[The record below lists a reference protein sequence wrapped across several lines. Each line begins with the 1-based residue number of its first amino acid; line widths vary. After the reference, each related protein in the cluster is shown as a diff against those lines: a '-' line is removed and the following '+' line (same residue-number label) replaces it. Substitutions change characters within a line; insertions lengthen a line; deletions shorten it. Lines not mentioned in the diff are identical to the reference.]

1 MKKKKPDLLTIMLY
15 VIIVVAVLYVSAA
28 LGAAMDLSAD
38 DEGVIDFTL
47 LMSQFETVLTTPD
60 TVWAHF
66 TDFSGYSAKI
76 TLIVSFAIG
85 IYALLKYTSRKR
97 LHRKGVEHGSA
108 RWANEKEEKFLAD
121 KPEKIIPTETFT
133 DESGKKHTAKFSTKR
148 ENTFIV
154 TLGKQSQTYRIGAAD
169 NADKIAADFGIPHK
183 TARKICDKVK
193 KCIRKQFETDN
204 NILLTQEVRMSLNT
218 RQHRENL
225 NVLVI
230 GGSGSGKSRFFVKPN
245 LMQLNTSYVVTDPK
259 GELLR
264 SCGKLLSKA
273 GYEIRVFNLI
283 DMAHS
288 NNYNPFQYVYDR
300 DGNVN
305 KSYVLKMV
313 NCLMKNTKQEGS
325 SGGDQFWD
333 DSTKALTLA
342 IAFYLL
348 EKAEQE
354 TKTIKGDFERQKAVY
369 NDMLKGNYA
378 PEDIKLQKEIMED
391 AKKAYEE
398 ADKHAKIDC
407 NFRRVMEVMKMAE
420 ISEQDDTLHSP
431 LDDLMEEH
439 RSNFPN
445 SMAWIYY
452 ADFKKAPAETA
463 KSILISA
470 AVRFA
475 AFELPEVADLT
486 HIDNIHLDT
495 LGDKKTALFVIIPS
509 SDATFNFLAAMM
521 YTQLFDTLYDT
532 ANFKYGGR
540 LPVHVR
546 CLLDEFANIGTIPDF
561 DKLLA
566 TMRSME
572 ISANIIIQNLAQ
584 LKKMYDK
591 SWEIVTGNC
600 DSLLFLGGQEASTL
614 EAISKSLGKET
625 IDVVSQN
632 RTRSHKSPSTSEN
645 NSIMGRELMTPD
657 ELKVMKPN
665 ECVLIVRALYPFF
678 CHKFDIEKHPNYAYL
693 EDSNKKYA
701 YLIDDLHTEKAPDM
715 TENYSEMVTSEDDM
729 HPADKEKPF
738 IDMDFPEDFSDN
750 PDDADDGMEVYEM
763 LNYNIDNEFVSASE
777 KIYGSSEQMDF
788 TDEELPDANDIIS
801 IDMSEHKV
809 FGENDYNAMFDSADI
824 F

>member
-1 MKKKKPDLLTIMLY
+1 MKKKKPDMLTILLY
-15 VIIVVAVLYVSAA
+15 AIIIFAVLYVSAG
-28 LGAAMDLSAD
+28 LGAAMDLSVD
-38 DEGVIDFTL
+38 DEGVLDFNV
-47 LMSQFETVLTTPD
+47 LMTQFETVLTSTD
-60 TVWAHF
+60 TVGAHF
-66 TDFSGYSAKI
+66 TDFSSYSFKI
-76 TLIVSFAIG
+76 TLMVAFALG
-85 IYALLKYTSRKR
+85 IYALMKYTSRKR

-121 KPEKIIPTETFT
+121 RMSAGSKPKRGKDAAQQSLRTATKPEK
-133 DESGKKHTAKFSTKR
+133 K
-148 ENTFIV
+148 
-154 TLGKQSQTYRIGAAD
+154 
-169 NADKIAADFGIPHK
+169 
-183 TARKICDKVK
+183 KVK
-193 KCIRKQFETDN
+193 KSPKSPFETDN

-230 GGSGSGKSRFFVKPN
+230 GGSGSGKSRFYVKPN
-245 LMQLNTSYVVTDPK
+245 IMQLNTSYVVTDPK

-264 SCGKLLSKA
+264 SCGRLLKKA

-283 DMAHS
+283 DMSHS
-288 NNYNPFQYVYDR
+288 NNYNPFNYIYDK
-300 DGNVN
+300 DGNIN
-305 KSYVLKMV
+305 KTYVMKMV
-313 NCLMKNTKQEGS
+313 NCLMKNTKQEGA

-348 EKAEQE
+348 EK
-354 TKTIKGDFERQKAVY
+354 KTDE
-369 NDMLKGNYA
+369 NGNSL
-378 PEDIKLQKEIMED
+378 DR
-391 AKKAYEE
+391 
-398 ADKHAKIDC
+398 
-407 NFRRVMEVMKMAE
+407 NFSTVMKMMRLAE
-420 ISEQDDTLHSP
+420 ISEQDENHRSP
-431 LDDLMEEH
+431 LDEMMDELRGENPH
-439 RSNFPN
+439 
-445 SMAWIYY
+445 SMAVSFY

-475 AFELPEVADLT
+475 AFNLPEVADLT
-486 HIDNIHLDT
+486 HTDNIHLDT
-495 LGDKKTALFVIIPS
+495 LGDRKTALFIIIPS

-546 CLLDEFANIGTIPDF
+546 CLLDEFANVGTIPDF

-591 SWEIVTGNC
+591 SWEILTGNC

-645 NSIMGRELMTPD
+645 NSILGRELMTTD

-678 CHKFDIEKHPNYAYL
+678 CHKFDIEKHQNYKYL
-693 EDSNKKYA
+693 EDSNKNYA
-701 YLIDDLHTEKAPDM
+701 YLIDDLHTEKAPDI
-715 TENYSEMVTSEDDM
+715 TEIYSETVEPKTVAQPVDDEKDISDIDVPDEEDNMTNLDEEF
-729 HPADKEKPF
+729 DTKEIAAALKQHEEQTAGEEMF
-738 IDMDFPEDFSDN
+738 NENEELDFSDEAVPEN
-750 PDDADDGMEVYEM
+750 IMPMDLSIPKVIGEADF
-763 LNYNIDNEFVSASE
+763 NEIV
-777 KIYGSSEQMDF
+777 
-788 TDEELPDANDIIS
+788 
-801 IDMSEHKV
+801 
-809 FGENDYNAMFDSADI
+809 DST

>member
-1 MKKKKPDLLTIMLY
+1 MKKKKPDMLTILLY
-15 VIIVVAVLYVSAA
+15 VIIVFAVLYVSAG
-28 LGAAMDLSAD
+28 LGAAMDLSVD
-38 DEGVIDFTL
+38 DEGVLDFNV
-47 LMSQFETVLTTPD
+47 LMTQFETVLTSTD
-60 TVWAHF
+60 TVGAHF
-66 TDFSGYSAKI
+66 TDFSSYSFKI
-76 TLIVSFAIG
+76 TLMVGFALG
-85 IYALLKYTSRKR
+85 IYALMKYTSRKR

-121 KPEKIIPTETFT
+121 RMSAGSKPKRGKDAAQQSLRTATKPEK
-133 DESGKKHTAKFSTKR
+133 K
-148 ENTFIV
+148 
-154 TLGKQSQTYRIGAAD
+154 
-169 NADKIAADFGIPHK
+169 
-183 TARKICDKVK
+183 KVK
-193 KCIRKQFETDN
+193 KSPKSPFETDN

-230 GGSGSGKSRFFVKPN
+230 GGSGSGKSRFYVKPN
-245 LMQLNTSYVVTDPK
+245 IMQSNTSYVVTDPK

-264 SCGKLLSKA
+264 SCGRLLKKA

-283 DMAHS
+283 DMSHS
-288 NNYNPFQYVYDR
+288 NNYNPFNYIYDK
-300 DGNVN
+300 DGNIS
-305 KSYVLKMV
+305 KTYVMKMV
-313 NCLMKNTKQEGS
+313 NCLMKNTKQEGA

-348 EKAEQE
+348 EK
-354 TKTIKGDFERQKAVY
+354 KTDE
-369 NDMLKGNYA
+369 NGNSL
-378 PEDIKLQKEIMED
+378 DR
-391 AKKAYEE
+391 
-398 ADKHAKIDC
+398 
-407 NFRRVMEVMKMAE
+407 NFSTVMKMMRLAE
-420 ISEQDDTLHSP
+420 ISEQDENHRSP
-431 LDDLMEEH
+431 LDEMMDELRTENPH
-439 RSNFPN
+439 
-445 SMAWIYY
+445 SMAVSFY

-475 AFELPEVADLT
+475 AFNLPEVADLT
-486 HIDNIHLDT
+486 HTDNIHLDT
-495 LGDKKTALFVIIPS
+495 LGDRKTALFIIIPS

-546 CLLDEFANIGTIPDF
+546 CLLDEFANVGTIPDF

-591 SWEIVTGNC
+591 SWEILTGNC

-645 NSIMGRELMTPD
+645 NSILGRELMTTD

-678 CHKFDIEKHPNYAYL
+678 CHKFDIEKHQNYKYL
-693 EDSNKKYA
+693 EDSNKNYA
-701 YLIDDLHTEKAPDM
+701 YLIDDLHTEKAPDI
-715 TENYSEMVTSEDDM
+715 TEIYSETVEPKLVAQ
-729 HPADKEKPF
+729 PADDEKDISDIDVPDEEDNMTNLDEEFDTKEIAAALKQHEEQTAGEEMF
-738 IDMDFPEDFSDN
+738 NENEELDFSDEAVPEN
-750 PDDADDGMEVYEM
+750 IMPMDLSIPKVIGEADF
-763 LNYNIDNEFVSASE
+763 NEIV
-777 KIYGSSEQMDF
+777 
-788 TDEELPDANDIIS
+788 
-801 IDMSEHKV
+801 
-809 FGENDYNAMFDSADI
+809 DST

>member
-1 MKKKKPDLLTIMLY
+1 MLTILLY
-15 VIIVVAVLYVSAA
+15 AIIVFAVLYVSAG
-28 LGAAMDLSAD
+28 LGAAMDLSVD
-38 DEGVIDFTL
+38 DEGVLDFNV
-47 LMSQFETVLTTPD
+47 LMTQFETVLTSTD
-60 TVWAHF
+60 TVGAHF
-66 TDFSGYSAKI
+66 TDFSSYSFKI
-76 TLIVSFAIG
+76 TLMVAFALG
-85 IYALLKYTSRKR
+85 IYALMKYTSRKR

-121 KPEKIIPTETFT
+121 KPEK
-133 DESGKKHTAKFSTKR
+133 KK
-148 ENTFIV
+148 
-154 TLGKQSQTYRIGAAD
+154 GKQPILEKPKS
-169 NADKIAADFGIPHK
+169 P
-183 TARKICDKVK
+183 
-193 KCIRKQFETDN
+193 FETDN

-230 GGSGSGKSRFFVKPN
+230 GGSGSGKSRFYVKPN
-245 LMQLNTSYVVTDPK
+245 IMQLNTSYVVTDPK

-264 SCGKLLSKA
+264 SCGRLLKKA

-283 DMAHS
+283 DMSHS
-288 NNYNPFQYVYDR
+288 NNYNPFNYIYDKDVNINKTYVM
-300 DGNVN
+300 
-305 KSYVLKMV
+305 KMV
-313 NCLMKNTKQEGS
+313 NCLMKNTKQKGA

-348 EKAEQE
+348 EK
-354 TKTIKGDFERQKAVY
+354 
-369 NDMLKGNYA
+369 
-378 PEDIKLQKEIMED
+378 ED
-391 AKKAYEE
+391 AKTDLCAVCPKRGKDA
-398 ADKHAKIDC
+398 AQQRQTRAKDVNGNSLDR
-407 NFRRVMEVMKMAE
+407 NFSTVMKMMRLAE
-420 ISEQDDTLHSP
+420 ISEQDENHRSP
-431 LDDLMEEH
+431 LDEMMDELRNENPH
-439 RSNFPN
+439 
-445 SMAWIYY
+445 SMAVSFY

-475 AFELPEVADLT
+475 AFNLPEVADLT
-486 HIDNIHLDT
+486 HTDNIHLDT
-495 LGDKKTALFVIIPS
+495 LGDRKTALFIIIPS

-546 CLLDEFANIGTIPDF
+546 CLLDEFANVGTIPDF

-572 ISANIIIQNLAQ
+572 ISANIIIQNLTQ

-591 SWEIVTGNC
+591 SWEILTGNC

-645 NSIMGRELMTPD
+645 NSILGRELMTTD

-678 CHKFDIEKHPNYAYL
+678 CHKFDIEKHQNYKYL
-693 EDSNKKYA
+693 EDSNKNYA

-715 TENYSEMVTSEDDM
+715 TEIYSETVEPKSAAQPIDDEKDISDIDVPDEEDNMTNLDEEFDTNEIAAALKQ
-729 HPADKEKPF
+729 HEEQTAGE
-738 IDMDFPEDFSDN
+738 
-750 PDDADDGMEVYEM
+750 EM
-763 LNYNIDNEFVSASE
+763 FNENE
-777 KIYGSSEQMDF
+777 ELDF
-788 TDEELPDANDIIS
+788 TDDEAVPENLMPMDLS
-801 IDMSEHKV
+801 TPKV
-809 FGENDYNAMFDSADI
+809 IGEADFNEIVDST

>member
-1 MKKKKPDLLTIMLY
+1 MKKKKPDMLTILLY
-15 VIIVVAVLYVSAA
+15 AIIVFAVLYVSAG
-28 LGAAMDLSAD
+28 LGAAMDLSVD
-38 DEGVIDFTL
+38 DEGVLDFNV
-47 LMSQFETVLTTPD
+47 LMTQFETVLTSTD
-60 TVWAHF
+60 TVGAHF
-66 TDFSGYSAKI
+66 TDFSSYSFKI
-76 TLIVSFAIG
+76 TLMVAFALG
-85 IYALLKYTSRKR
+85 IYALMKYTSRKR

-121 KPEKIIPTETFT
+121 KIEKKKGGKSAKTEKPK
-133 DESGKKHTAKFSTKR
+133 S
-148 ENTFIV
+148 
-154 TLGKQSQTYRIGAAD
+154 
-169 NADKIAADFGIPHK
+169 P
-183 TARKICDKVK
+183 
-193 KCIRKQFETDN
+193 FETDN

-230 GGSGSGKSRFFVKPN
+230 GGSGSGKSRFYVKPN
-245 LMQLNTSYVVTDPK
+245 IMQLNTSYVVTDPK

-264 SCGKLLSKA
+264 SCGRLLKKA

-283 DMAHS
+283 DMSHS
-288 NNYNPFQYVYDR
+288 NNYNPFNYIYDK
-300 DGNVN
+300 DGNIN
-305 KSYVLKMV
+305 KTYVMKMV
-313 NCLMKNTKQEGS
+313 NCLMKNTKQEGA

-348 EKAEQE
+348 EK
-354 TKTIKGDFERQKAVY
+354 KTDE
-369 NDMLKGNYA
+369 NGNSL
-378 PEDIKLQKEIMED
+378 DR
-391 AKKAYEE
+391 
-398 ADKHAKIDC
+398 
-407 NFRRVMEVMKMAE
+407 NFSTVMKMMRLAE
-420 ISEQDDTLHSP
+420 ISEQDENHRSP
-431 LDDLMEEH
+431 LDDMMDELRTENPH
-439 RSNFPN
+439 
-445 SMAWIYY
+445 SMAVSFY

-475 AFELPEVADLT
+475 AFNLPEVADLT
-486 HIDNIHLDT
+486 HTDNIHLDT
-495 LGDKKTALFVIIPS
+495 LGDRKTALFIIIPS

-546 CLLDEFANIGTIPDF
+546 CLLDEFANVGTIPDF

-591 SWEIVTGNC
+591 SWEILTGNC

-645 NSIMGRELMTPD
+645 NSILGRELMTTD

-678 CHKFDIEKHPNYAYL
+678 CHKFDIEKHQNYKYL
-693 EDSNKKYA
+693 EDSNKNYA

-715 TENYSEMVTSEDDM
+715 TEIYSETVEPKLVAQ
-729 HPADKEKPF
+729 PADDEKDISDIDVPDEEDNMTNLDEEFDTKEIAAALKQH
-738 IDMDFPEDFSDN
+738 EEQT
-750 PDDADDGMEVYEM
+750 AGEEM
-763 LNYNIDNEFVSASE
+763 FNENE
-777 KIYGSSEQMDF
+777 ELDF
-788 TDEELPDANDIIS
+788 TDDEAVPENLMPMDLS
-801 IDMSEHKV
+801 TPKV
-809 FGENDYNAMFDSADI
+809 IGEADFREIVDSP

>member
-1 MKKKKPDLLTIMLY
+1 
-15 VIIVVAVLYVSAA
+15 
-28 LGAAMDLSAD
+28 
-38 DEGVIDFTL
+38 
-47 LMSQFETVLTTPD
+47 
-60 TVWAHF
+60 
-66 TDFSGYSAKI
+66 
-76 TLIVSFAIG
+76 
-85 IYALLKYTSRKR
+85 
-97 LHRKGVEHGSA
+97 
-108 RWANEKEEKFLAD
+108 
-121 KPEKIIPTETFT
+121 
-133 DESGKKHTAKFSTKR
+133 
-148 ENTFIV
+148 
-154 TLGKQSQTYRIGAAD
+154 
-169 NADKIAADFGIPHK
+169 
-183 TARKICDKVK
+183 
-193 KCIRKQFETDN
+193 
-204 NILLTQEVRMSLNT
+204 MSLNT

-230 GGSGSGKSRFFVKPN
+230 GGSGSGKSRFYVKPN
-245 LMQLNTSYVVTDPK
+245 IMQLNTSYVVSDPK

-264 SCGKLLSKA
+264 SCGRLLKKA

-283 DMAHS
+283 DMSHS
-288 NNYNPFQYVYDR
+288 NNYNPFNYIYDK
-300 DGNVN
+300 DGNIN
-305 KSYVLKMV
+305 KTYVMKMV
-313 NCLMKNTKQEGS
+313 NCLMKNTKQEGA

-348 EKAEQE
+348 EK
-354 TKTIKGDFERQKAVY
+354 KTDE
-369 NDMLKGNYA
+369 NGNSL
-378 PEDIKLQKEIMED
+378 DR
-391 AKKAYEE
+391 
-398 ADKHAKIDC
+398 
-407 NFRRVMEVMKMAE
+407 NFSTVMKMMRLAE
-420 ISEQDDTLHSP
+420 ISEQDENHRSP
-431 LDDLMEEH
+431 LDDMMDELRTENPH
-439 RSNFPN
+439 
-445 SMAWIYY
+445 SMAVSFY

-475 AFELPEVADLT
+475 AFNLPEVADLT
-486 HIDNIHLDT
+486 HTDNIHLDT
-495 LGDKKTALFVIIPS
+495 LGDRKTALFIIIPS

-546 CLLDEFANIGTIPDF
+546 CLLDEFANVGTIPDF

-591 SWEIVTGNC
+591 SWEILTGNC

-645 NSIMGRELMTPD
+645 NSILGRELMTTD

-678 CHKFDIEKHPNYAYL
+678 CHKFDIEKHQNYKYL
-693 EDSNKKYA
+693 EDSNKNYA

-715 TENYSEMVTSEDDM
+715 TEIYSETVEPKLVAQPVDDEKDISDIDVPDEEDNMTNLDEEF
-729 HPADKEKPF
+729 DTKEIAAALKQHEEQTAGEEMF
-738 IDMDFPEDFSDN
+738 NENEELDFSDEAVPEN
-750 PDDADDGMEVYEM
+750 IMPMDLSIPKVIGEADF
-763 LNYNIDNEFVSASE
+763 NEIV
-777 KIYGSSEQMDF
+777 
-788 TDEELPDANDIIS
+788 
-801 IDMSEHKV
+801 
-809 FGENDYNAMFDSADI
+809 DST

>member
-1 MKKKKPDLLTIMLY
+1 MFTILLY
-15 VIIVVAVLYVSAA
+15 AIIVFAVLYVSAG
-28 LGAAMDLSAD
+28 LGAAMDLSVD
-38 DEGVIDFTL
+38 DEGVLDFNV
-47 LMSQFETVLTTPD
+47 LMTQFETVLTSTD
-60 TVWAHF
+60 TVGAHF
-66 TDFSGYSAKI
+66 TDFSSYSFKI
-76 TLIVSFAIG
+76 TLMVAFALG
-85 IYALLKYTSRKR
+85 IYALMKYTSRKR

-121 KPEKIIPTETFT
+121 RMSAGSKPKRGKDAAQQSLRTATKPEKKK
-133 DESGKKHTAKFSTKR
+133 GKKPPKS
-148 ENTFIV
+148 
-154 TLGKQSQTYRIGAAD
+154 
-169 NADKIAADFGIPHK
+169 P
-183 TARKICDKVK
+183 
-193 KCIRKQFETDN
+193 FETDN

-230 GGSGSGKSRFFVKPN
+230 GGSGSGKSRFYVKPN
-245 LMQLNTSYVVTDPK
+245 IMQLNTSYVVTDPK

-264 SCGKLLSKA
+264 SCGRLLKKA

-283 DMAHS
+283 DMSHS
-288 NNYNPFQYVYDR
+288 NNYNPFNYIYDK
-300 DGNVN
+300 DGNIN
-305 KSYVLKMV
+305 KTYVMKMV
-313 NCLMKNTKQEGS
+313 NCLMKNTKQEGA

-348 EKAEQE
+348 EK
-354 TKTIKGDFERQKAVY
+354 KTDE
-369 NDMLKGNYA
+369 NGNSL
-378 PEDIKLQKEIMED
+378 DR
-391 AKKAYEE
+391 
-398 ADKHAKIDC
+398 
-407 NFRRVMEVMKMAE
+407 NFSTVMKMMRLAE
-420 ISEQDDTLHSP
+420 ISEQDENHRSP
-431 LDDLMEEH
+431 LDEMMDELRTENPH
-439 RSNFPN
+439 
-445 SMAWIYY
+445 SMAVSFY

-475 AFELPEVADLT
+475 AFNLPEVADLT
-486 HIDNIHLDT
+486 HTDNIHLDT
-495 LGDKKTALFVIIPS
+495 LGDRKTALFIIIPS

-546 CLLDEFANIGTIPDF
+546 CLLDEFANVGTIPDF

-591 SWEIVTGNC
+591 SWEILTGNC

-645 NSIMGRELMTPD
+645 NSILGRELMTTD

-678 CHKFDIEKHPNYAYL
+678 CHKFDIEKHQNYKYL
-693 EDSNKKYA
+693 EDSNKNYA

-715 TENYSEMVTSEDDM
+715 TEIYSETVEPKPAAQPVDDEKDISDIDVPDEEDNMTNLDEEF
-729 HPADKEKPF
+729 DTKEIAAALKQHEEQTAGEEMF
-738 IDMDFPEDFSDN
+738 NENEELDFSDEAVPEN
-750 PDDADDGMEVYEM
+750 LMPMDLSTPKVIGEADFREIV
-763 LNYNIDNEFVSASE
+763 
-777 KIYGSSEQMDF
+777 
-788 TDEELPDANDIIS
+788 
-801 IDMSEHKV
+801 
-809 FGENDYNAMFDSADI
+809 DSP

>member
-1 MKKKKPDLLTIMLY
+1 MSAGSKPKRGKD
-15 VIIVVAVLYVSAA
+15 AA
-28 LGAAMDLSAD
+28 QQSLRTA
-38 DEGVIDFTL
+38 T
-47 LMSQFETVLTTPD
+47 
-60 TVWAHF
+60 
-66 TDFSGYSAKI
+66 
-76 TLIVSFAIG
+76 
-85 IYALLKYTSRKR
+85 
-97 LHRKGVEHGSA
+97 
-108 RWANEKEEKFLAD
+108 
-121 KPEKIIPTETFT
+121 KPEK
-133 DESGKKHTAKFSTKR
+133 K
-148 ENTFIV
+148 
-154 TLGKQSQTYRIGAAD
+154 
-169 NADKIAADFGIPHK
+169 
-183 TARKICDKVK
+183 KVK
-193 KCIRKQFETDN
+193 KSPKSPFETDN

-230 GGSGSGKSRFFVKPN
+230 GGSGSGKSRFYVKPN
-245 LMQLNTSYVVTDPK
+245 IMQLNTSYVVTDPK

-264 SCGKLLSKA
+264 SCGRLLKKA

-283 DMAHS
+283 DMSHS
-288 NNYNPFQYVYDR
+288 NNYNPFNYIYDK
-300 DGNVN
+300 DGNIS
-305 KSYVLKMV
+305 KTYVMKMV
-313 NCLMKNTKQEGS
+313 NCLMKNTKQEGA

-348 EKAEQE
+348 EK
-354 TKTIKGDFERQKAVY
+354 KTDE
-369 NDMLKGNYA
+369 NGNSL
-378 PEDIKLQKEIMED
+378 DR
-391 AKKAYEE
+391 
-398 ADKHAKIDC
+398 
-407 NFRRVMEVMKMAE
+407 NFSTVMKMMRLAE
-420 ISEQDDTLHSP
+420 ISEQDENHRSP
-431 LDDLMEEH
+431 LDEMMDELRTENPH
-439 RSNFPN
+439 
-445 SMAWIYY
+445 SMAVSFY

-475 AFELPEVADLT
+475 AFNLPEVADLT
-486 HIDNIHLDT
+486 HTDNIHLDT
-495 LGDKKTALFVIIPS
+495 LGDRKTALFIIIPS

-546 CLLDEFANIGTIPDF
+546 CLLDEFANVGTIPDF

-591 SWEIVTGNC
+591 SWEILTGNC

-645 NSIMGRELMTPD
+645 NSILGRELMTTD

-678 CHKFDIEKHPNYAYL
+678 CHKFDIEKHQNYKYL
-693 EDSNKKYA
+693 EDSNKNYA

-715 TENYSEMVTSEDDM
+715 TEIYSETVEPKPAAQPVDDEKDISDIDVPDEEDNMTNLDEEF
-729 HPADKEKPF
+729 DTKEIAAALKQHEEQTAGEEMF
-738 IDMDFPEDFSDN
+738 NENEELDFSDEAVPEN
-750 PDDADDGMEVYEM
+750 LMPMDLSTPKVIGEADFREIV
-763 LNYNIDNEFVSASE
+763 
-777 KIYGSSEQMDF
+777 
-788 TDEELPDANDIIS
+788 
-801 IDMSEHKV
+801 
-809 FGENDYNAMFDSADI
+809 DSP

>member
-1 MKKKKPDLLTIMLY
+1 MKKKKPDMLTILLY
-15 VIIVVAVLYVSAA
+15 VIIVFAVLYVSAG
-28 LGAAMDLSAD
+28 LGAAMDLSVD
-38 DEGVIDFTL
+38 DEGVLDFNV
-47 LMSQFETVLTTPD
+47 LMTQFETVLTSTD
-60 TVWAHF
+60 TVGAHF
-66 TDFSGYSAKI
+66 TDFSSYSFKI
-76 TLIVSFAIG
+76 TLMVGFALG
-85 IYALLKYTSRKR
+85 IYALMKYTSRKR

-121 KPEKIIPTETFT
+121 RMSAGSKPKRGKDAAQQSLRTATKPEK
-133 DESGKKHTAKFSTKR
+133 K
-148 ENTFIV
+148 
-154 TLGKQSQTYRIGAAD
+154 
-169 NADKIAADFGIPHK
+169 
-183 TARKICDKVK
+183 KVK
-193 KCIRKQFETDN
+193 KSPKSPFETDN

-230 GGSGSGKSRFFVKPN
+230 GGSGSGKSRFYVKPN
-245 LMQLNTSYVVTDPK
+245 IMQLNTSYVVTDPK

-264 SCGKLLSKA
+264 SCGRLLKKA

-283 DMAHS
+283 DMSHS
-288 NNYNPFQYVYDR
+288 NNYNPFNYIYDK
-300 DGNVN
+300 DGNIS
-305 KSYVLKMV
+305 KTYVMKMV
-313 NCLMKNTKQEGS
+313 NCLMKNTKQEGA

-348 EKAEQE
+348 EK
-354 TKTIKGDFERQKAVY
+354 KTDE
-369 NDMLKGNYA
+369 NGNSL
-378 PEDIKLQKEIMED
+378 DR
-391 AKKAYEE
+391 
-398 ADKHAKIDC
+398 
-407 NFRRVMEVMKMAE
+407 NFSTVMKMMRLAE
-420 ISEQDDTLHSP
+420 ISEQDENHRSP
-431 LDDLMEEH
+431 LDEMMDELRTENPH
-439 RSNFPN
+439 
-445 SMAWIYY
+445 SMAVSFY

-475 AFELPEVADLT
+475 AFNLPEVADLT
-486 HIDNIHLDT
+486 HTDNIHLDT
-495 LGDKKTALFVIIPS
+495 LGDRKTALFIIIPS

-532 ANFKYGGR
+532 ANFKYGGK

-546 CLLDEFANIGTIPDF
+546 CLLDEFANVGTIPDF

-591 SWEIVTGNC
+591 SWEILTGNC
-600 DSLLFLGGQEASTL
+600 DSLLFLGGQEATTL

-645 NSIMGRELMTPD
+645 NSILGRELMTTD

-678 CHKFDIEKHPNYAYL
+678 CHKFDIEKHQNYKYL
-693 EDSNKKYA
+693 EDSNKNYA

-715 TENYSEMVTSEDDM
+715 TEIYSETVEPKLVAQ
-729 HPADKEKPF
+729 PADDEKDISDIDVPDEEDNMTNLDEEFDTKEIAAALKQH
-738 IDMDFPEDFSDN
+738 EEQT
-750 PDDADDGMEVYEM
+750 AGEEM
-763 LNYNIDNEFVSASE
+763 FNENE
-777 KIYGSSEQMDF
+777 ELDF
-788 TDEELPDANDIIS
+788 TDDEAVPENLMPMDLS
-801 IDMSEHKV
+801 TPKV
-809 FGENDYNAMFDSADI
+809 IGEADFNEIVDST

>member
-1 MKKKKPDLLTIMLY
+1 MLTILLY
-15 VIIVVAVLYVSAA
+15 AIIIFAVLYVSAG
-28 LGAAMDLSAD
+28 LGAAMDLSVD
-38 DEGVIDFTL
+38 DDGVLDFNV
-47 LMSQFETVLTTPD
+47 LMTQFETVLTSTD
-60 TVWAHF
+60 TVGAHF
-66 TDFSGYSAKI
+66 TDFSSYSFKI
-76 TLIVSFAIG
+76 TLMVGFALG
-85 IYALLKYTSRKR
+85 IYALMKYTSRKR

-121 KPEKIIPTETFT
+121 RMSAGSKPKRGKDAAQQSLRTATKPEKKK
-133 DESGKKHTAKFSTKR
+133 GKKPPKS
-148 ENTFIV
+148 
-154 TLGKQSQTYRIGAAD
+154 
-169 NADKIAADFGIPHK
+169 P
-183 TARKICDKVK
+183 
-193 KCIRKQFETDN
+193 FETDN

-230 GGSGSGKSRFFVKPN
+230 GGSGSGKSRFYVKPN
-245 LMQLNTSYVVTDPK
+245 IMQLNTSYVVTDPK

-264 SCGKLLSKA
+264 SCGRLLKKA

-283 DMAHS
+283 DMSHS
-288 NNYNPFQYVYDR
+288 NNYNPFNYIYDK
-300 DGNVN
+300 DGNIS
-305 KSYVLKMV
+305 KTYVMKMV
-313 NCLMKNTKQEGS
+313 NCLMKNTKQEGA

-348 EKAEQE
+348 EK
-354 TKTIKGDFERQKAVY
+354 KTDE
-369 NDMLKGNYA
+369 NGNSL
-378 PEDIKLQKEIMED
+378 DR
-391 AKKAYEE
+391 
-398 ADKHAKIDC
+398 
-407 NFRRVMEVMKMAE
+407 NFSTVMKMMRLAE
-420 ISEQDDTLHSP
+420 ISEQDENHRSP
-431 LDDLMEEH
+431 LDDMMDELRAENPH
-439 RSNFPN
+439 
-445 SMAWIYY
+445 SMAVSFY

-475 AFELPEVADLT
+475 AFNLPEVADLT
-486 HIDNIHLDT
+486 HTDNIHLDT
-495 LGDKKTALFVIIPS
+495 LGDRKTALFIIIPS

-532 ANFKYGGR
+532 ANFKHGGR

-546 CLLDEFANIGTIPDF
+546 CLLDEFANVGTIPDF

-591 SWEIVTGNC
+591 SWEILTGNC
-600 DSLLFLGGQEASTL
+600 DSLLFLGGQEATTL

-645 NSIMGRELMTPD
+645 NSILGRELMTTD

-678 CHKFDIEKHPNYAYL
+678 CHKFDIEKHQNYKYL
-693 EDSNKKYA
+693 EDSNKNYA

-715 TENYSEMVTSEDDM
+715 TEIYSETVEPKPVLQ
-729 HPADKEKPF
+729 PADDEKDISDIDVPDEEDNMTNLDEEFDTKEIAAALKQHEEQTAGEEMF
-738 IDMDFPEDFSDN
+738 NENEELDFSDEAIPEN
-750 PDDADDGMEVYEM
+750 LMPMDLSTPKVIGEADF
-763 LNYNIDNEFVSASE
+763 NEIV
-777 KIYGSSEQMDF
+777 
-788 TDEELPDANDIIS
+788 
-801 IDMSEHKV
+801 
-809 FGENDYNAMFDSADI
+809 DST

>member
-1 MKKKKPDLLTIMLY
+1 MKKKKPDMLTILLY
-15 VIIVVAVLYVSAA
+15 AIIVFAVLYVSAG
-28 LGAAMDLSAD
+28 LGAAMDLSVD
-38 DEGVIDFTL
+38 DEGVLDFNV
-47 LMSQFETVLTTPD
+47 LMTQFETVLTSTD
-60 TVWAHF
+60 TVGAHF
-66 TDFSGYSAKI
+66 TDFSSYSFKI
-76 TLIVSFAIG
+76 TLMVGFALG
-85 IYALLKYTSRKR
+85 IYALMKYTSRKR

-121 KPEKIIPTETFT
+121 RMSAGSKPKRGKDAAQQSLRTATKPEK
-133 DESGKKHTAKFSTKR
+133 K
-148 ENTFIV
+148 
-154 TLGKQSQTYRIGAAD
+154 
-169 NADKIAADFGIPHK
+169 
-183 TARKICDKVK
+183 KVK
-193 KCIRKQFETDN
+193 KSPKSPFETDN

-230 GGSGSGKSRFFVKPN
+230 GGSGSGKSRFYVKPN
-245 LMQLNTSYVVTDPK
+245 IMQLNTSYVVTDPK

-264 SCGKLLSKA
+264 SCGRLLKKA

-283 DMAHS
+283 DMSHS
-288 NNYNPFQYVYDR
+288 NNYNPFNYIYDK
-300 DGNVN
+300 DGNIS
-305 KSYVLKMV
+305 KTYVMKMV
-313 NCLMKNTKQEGS
+313 NCLMKNTKQEGA

-348 EKAEQE
+348 EK
-354 TKTIKGDFERQKAVY
+354 KTDE
-369 NDMLKGNYA
+369 NGNSL
-378 PEDIKLQKEIMED
+378 DR
-391 AKKAYEE
+391 
-398 ADKHAKIDC
+398 
-407 NFRRVMEVMKMAE
+407 NFSTVMKMMRLAE
-420 ISEQDDTLHSP
+420 ISEQDENHRSP
-431 LDDLMEEH
+431 LDEMMDELRTENPH
-439 RSNFPN
+439 
-445 SMAWIYY
+445 SMAVSFY

-475 AFELPEVADLT
+475 AFNLPEVADLT
-486 HIDNIHLDT
+486 HTDNIHLDT
-495 LGDKKTALFVIIPS
+495 LGDRKTALFIIIPS

-546 CLLDEFANIGTIPDF
+546 CLLDEFANVGTIPDF

-572 ISANIIIQNLAQ
+572 ISANNIIQNLAQ

-591 SWEIVTGNC
+591 SWEILTGNC

-645 NSIMGRELMTPD
+645 NSILGRELMTTD

-678 CHKFDIEKHPNYAYL
+678 CHKFDIEKHQNYKYL
-693 EDSNKKYA
+693 EDSNKNYA

-715 TENYSEMVTSEDDM
+715 TEIYSETVEPKPAAQPVDDEKDISDIDVPDEEDNMTNLDEEF
-729 HPADKEKPF
+729 DTKEIAAALKQHEEQTAGEEMF
-738 IDMDFPEDFSDN
+738 NENEELDFSDEAVPEN
-750 PDDADDGMEVYEM
+750 LMPMDLSTPKVIGEADFREIV
-763 LNYNIDNEFVSASE
+763 
-777 KIYGSSEQMDF
+777 
-788 TDEELPDANDIIS
+788 
-801 IDMSEHKV
+801 
-809 FGENDYNAMFDSADI
+809 DSP

>member
-1 MKKKKPDLLTIMLY
+1 MKKKQDPLML
-15 VIIVVAVLYVSAA
+15 VIY
-28 LGAAMDLSAD
+28 
-38 DEGVIDFTL
+38 GVIVLFILYFAAVIGTALELSIDDNGGLDITRL
-47 LMSQFETVLTTPD
+47 STSIESVMTDTGTVMSRLAD
-60 TVWAHF
+60 TSSMTFVF
-66 TDFSGYSAKI
+66 VIFSA
-76 TLIVSFAIG
+76 FAIG
-85 IYALLKYTSRKR
+85 LYALMKYTSKKR
-97 LHRKGVEHGSA
+97 LHRRGVEHGSA
-108 RWANEKEEKFLAD
+108 RWANEKETKMLAD
-121 KPEKIIPTETFT
+121 KPEK
-133 DESGKKHTAKFSTKR
+133 KKG
-148 ENTFIV
+148 ENPKPK
-154 TLGKQSQTYRIGAAD
+154 L
-169 NADKIAADFGIPHK
+169 P
-183 TARKICDKVK
+183 
-193 KCIRKQFETDN
+193 FETDN

-230 GGSGSGKSRFFVKPN
+230 GGSGSGKSRFYVKPN

-264 SCGKLLSKA
+264 SCGRLMKKA

-288 NNYNPFQYVYDR
+288 NNYNPFNYVYNRDK
-300 DGNVN
+300 DGNIIDVN
-305 KSYVLKMV
+305 KTYVMKMV

-333 DSTKALTLA
+333 DSTKELTLA
-342 IAFYLL
+342 ISFYLL
-348 EKAEQE
+348 ERHQLEEQG
-354 TKTIKGDFERQKAVY
+354 IKFSDPAGGLDSY
-369 NDMLKGNYA
+369 SM
-378 PEDIKLQKEIMED
+378 
-391 AKKAYEE
+391 
-398 ADKHAKIDC
+398 
-407 NFRRVMEVMKMAE
+407 NFSMVMQVMKLAE
-420 ISEQDDTLHSP
+420 ISEQDENHRSP
-431 LDDLMEEH
+431 LDEMMDELYEK
-439 RSNFPN
+439 NPQ
-445 SMAWIYY
+445 SMAVTFYR
-452 ADFKKAPAETA
+452 DFKKAPAETA

-475 AFELPEVADLT
+475 AFSLPEVADLT
-486 HIDNIHLDT
+486 HTDNINLQT

-521 YTQLFDTLYDT
+521 YTQLFDSLYDT

-632 RTRSHKSPSTSEN
+632 RTRSHRSPSTSEN
-645 NSIMGRELMTPD
+645 NSIMGRELMTTD

-665 ECVLIVRALYPFF
+665 QCVLIVRAFYPFF
-678 CHKFDIEKHPNYAYL
+678 CHKFDIEKHPNYVYL
-693 EDSNKKYA
+693 EDSNSNYA
-701 YLIDDLHTEKAPDM
+701 YLIDDLHTEKMPNQKELHID
-715 TENYSEMVTSEDDM
+715 TIQPNEIKESEWREEEPMITDVEV
-729 HPADKEKPF
+729 
-738 IDMDFPEDFSDN
+738 
-750 PDDADDGMEVYEM
+750 PDDELDPETEM
-763 LNYNIDNEFVSASE
+763 AEQAENTDTVFITE
-777 KIYGSSEQMDF
+777 KA
-788 TDEELPDANDIIS
+788 TDERTASQKYFDINDDLEDVDELPDDIVPY
-801 IDMSEHKV
+801 DMAALEVITEESLK
-809 FGENDYNAMFDSADI
+809 AMDLF
-824 F
+824 

>member
-1 MKKKKPDLLTIMLY
+1 MLTILLY
-15 VIIVVAVLYVSAA
+15 AIIVFAVLYVSAG
-28 LGAAMDLSAD
+28 LGAAMDLSVD
-38 DEGVIDFTL
+38 DEGVLDFNV
-47 LMSQFETVLTTPD
+47 LMTQFETVLTSTD
-60 TVWAHF
+60 TVGAHF
-66 TDFSGYSAKI
+66 TDFSSYSFKI
-76 TLIVSFAIG
+76 TLMVAFALG
-85 IYALLKYTSRKR
+85 IYALMKYTSRKR

-121 KPEKIIPTETFT
+121 RMSARSKPKRGKDAAQQSLRTATKPEK
-133 DESGKKHTAKFSTKR
+133 K
-148 ENTFIV
+148 
-154 TLGKQSQTYRIGAAD
+154 
-169 NADKIAADFGIPHK
+169 
-183 TARKICDKVK
+183 KVK
-193 KCIRKQFETDN
+193 KSPKSPFETDN

-230 GGSGSGKSRFFVKPN
+230 GGSGSGKSRFYVKPN
-245 LMQLNTSYVVTDPK
+245 IMQLNTSYVVTDPK

-264 SCGKLLSKA
+264 SCGRLLKKA

-283 DMAHS
+283 DMSHS
-288 NNYNPFQYVYDR
+288 NNYNPLNYIYDK
-300 DGNVN
+300 DGNIN
-305 KSYVLKMV
+305 KTYVMKMV
-313 NCLMKNTKQEGS
+313 NCLMKNTKQEGA

-348 EKAEQE
+348 EK
-354 TKTIKGDFERQKAVY
+354 
-369 NDMLKGNYA
+369 
-378 PEDIKLQKEIMED
+378 ED
-391 AKKAYEE
+391 AK
-398 ADKHAKIDC
+398 DVNGNSLDR
-407 NFRRVMEVMKMAE
+407 NFSTVMKMMRLAE
-420 ISEQDDTLHSP
+420 ISEQDENHRSP
-431 LDDLMEEH
+431 LDDMMDELRAENPH
-439 RSNFPN
+439 
-445 SMAWIYY
+445 SMAVSFY

-475 AFELPEVADLT
+475 AFNLPEVADLT
-486 HIDNIHLDT
+486 HTDNIHLDT
-495 LGDKKTALFVIIPS
+495 LGDRKTALFIIIPS

-546 CLLDEFANIGTIPDF
+546 CLLDEFANVGTIPDF

-591 SWEIVTGNC
+591 SWEILTGNC

-645 NSIMGRELMTPD
+645 NSILGRELMTTD

-678 CHKFDIEKHPNYAYL
+678 CHKFDIEKHQNYKYL
-693 EDSNKKYA
+693 EDSNKNYA

-715 TENYSEMVTSEDDM
+715 TEIYSETVEPKLVAQ
-729 HPADKEKPF
+729 PADDEKDISDIDVPDEEDNMTNLDEEFDTKEIAAALKQHEEQTAGEEMF
-738 IDMDFPEDFSDN
+738 NENEELDFSDEPVPEN
-750 PDDADDGMEVYEM
+750 LMPMDLSTPKVIGEADFREIV
-763 LNYNIDNEFVSASE
+763 
-777 KIYGSSEQMDF
+777 
-788 TDEELPDANDIIS
+788 
-801 IDMSEHKV
+801 
-809 FGENDYNAMFDSADI
+809 DSP

>member
-1 MKKKKPDLLTIMLY
+1 
-15 VIIVVAVLYVSAA
+15 
-28 LGAAMDLSAD
+28 
-38 DEGVIDFTL
+38 
-47 LMSQFETVLTTPD
+47 
-60 TVWAHF
+60 
-66 TDFSGYSAKI
+66 
-76 TLIVSFAIG
+76 
-85 IYALLKYTSRKR
+85 
-97 LHRKGVEHGSA
+97 
-108 RWANEKEEKFLAD
+108 
-121 KPEKIIPTETFT
+121 
-133 DESGKKHTAKFSTKR
+133 
-148 ENTFIV
+148 
-154 TLGKQSQTYRIGAAD
+154 
-169 NADKIAADFGIPHK
+169 
-183 TARKICDKVK
+183 
-193 KCIRKQFETDN
+193 
-204 NILLTQEVRMSLNT
+204 MSLNT

-230 GGSGSGKSRFFVKPN
+230 GGSGSGKSRFYVKPN
-245 LMQLNTSYVVTDPK
+245 IMQLNTSYVVTDPK

-264 SCGKLLSKA
+264 SCGRLLKKA

-283 DMAHS
+283 DMSHS
-288 NNYNPFQYVYDR
+288 NNYNPFNYIYDK
-300 DGNVN
+300 DGNIN
-305 KSYVLKMV
+305 KTYVMKMV
-313 NCLMKNTKQEGS
+313 NCLMKNTKQEGA

-348 EKAEQE
+348 EK
-354 TKTIKGDFERQKAVY
+354 KTDE
-369 NDMLKGNYA
+369 NGNSL
-378 PEDIKLQKEIMED
+378 DR
-391 AKKAYEE
+391 
-398 ADKHAKIDC
+398 
-407 NFRRVMEVMKMAE
+407 NFSTVMKMMRLAE
-420 ISEQDDTLHSP
+420 ISEQDENHRSP
-431 LDDLMEEH
+431 LDDMMDELRAENPH
-439 RSNFPN
+439 
-445 SMAWIYY
+445 SMAVSFY

-475 AFELPEVADLT
+475 AFNLPEVADLT
-486 HIDNIHLDT
+486 HTDNIHLDT
-495 LGDKKTALFVIIPS
+495 LGDRKTALFIIIPS

-546 CLLDEFANIGTIPDF
+546 CLLDEFANVGTIPDF

-591 SWEIVTGNC
+591 SWEILTGNC

-645 NSIMGRELMTPD
+645 NSILGRELMTTD

-678 CHKFDIEKHPNYAYL
+678 CHKFDIEKHQNYKYL
-693 EDSNKKYA
+693 EDSNKNYA

-715 TENYSEMVTSEDDM
+715 TEIYSETVEPKLVAQ
-729 HPADKEKPF
+729 PADDEKDISDIDVPDEEDNMTNLDEEFDTKEIAAALKQHEEQTAGEEMF
-738 IDMDFPEDFSDN
+738 NENEELDFSDEPVPEN
-750 PDDADDGMEVYEM
+750 LMPMDLSTPKVIGEADFREIV
-763 LNYNIDNEFVSASE
+763 
-777 KIYGSSEQMDF
+777 
-788 TDEELPDANDIIS
+788 
-801 IDMSEHKV
+801 
-809 FGENDYNAMFDSADI
+809 DSP

>member
-1 MKKKKPDLLTIMLY
+1 MLTILLY
-15 VIIVVAVLYVSAA
+15 VIIVFAVLYVSAG
-28 LGAAMDLSAD
+28 LGAAMDLSVD
-38 DEGVIDFTL
+38 DEGVLDFNV
-47 LMSQFETVLTTPD
+47 LMTQFETVLTSTD
-60 TVWAHF
+60 TVGAHF
-66 TDFSGYSAKI
+66 TDFSSYSFKI
-76 TLIVSFAIG
+76 TLMVGFALG
-85 IYALLKYTSRKR
+85 IYALMKYTSRKR

-121 KPEKIIPTETFT
+121 RMSAGSKPKRGKDAAQQSLRTATKPEK
-133 DESGKKHTAKFSTKR
+133 K
-148 ENTFIV
+148 
-154 TLGKQSQTYRIGAAD
+154 
-169 NADKIAADFGIPHK
+169 
-183 TARKICDKVK
+183 KVK
-193 KCIRKQFETDN
+193 KSPKSPFETDN

-230 GGSGSGKSRFFVKPN
+230 GGSGSGKSRFYVKPN
-245 LMQLNTSYVVTDPK
+245 IMQLNTSYVVTDPK

-264 SCGKLLSKA
+264 SCGRLLKKA

-283 DMAHS
+283 DMSHS
-288 NNYNPFQYVYDR
+288 NNYNPFNYIYDK
-300 DGNVN
+300 DGNIS
-305 KSYVLKMV
+305 KTYVMKMV
-313 NCLMKNTKQEGS
+313 NCLMKNTKQEGA

-348 EKAEQE
+348 EK
-354 TKTIKGDFERQKAVY
+354 
-369 NDMLKGNYA
+369 
-378 PEDIKLQKEIMED
+378 ED
-391 AKKAYEE
+391 AK
-398 ADKHAKIDC
+398 DVNGNSLDR
-407 NFRRVMEVMKMAE
+407 NFSTVMKMMRLAE
-420 ISEQDDTLHSP
+420 ISEQDENHRSP
-431 LDDLMEEH
+431 LDEMMDELRAENPH
-439 RSNFPN
+439 
-445 SMAWIYY
+445 SMAVSFY

-475 AFELPEVADLT
+475 AFNLPEVADLT
-486 HIDNIHLDT
+486 HTDNIHLDT
-495 LGDKKTALFVIIPS
+495 LGDRKTALFIIIPS

-546 CLLDEFANIGTIPDF
+546 CLLDEFANVGTIPDF

-591 SWEIVTGNC
+591 SWEILTGNC

-645 NSIMGRELMTPD
+645 NSILGRELMTTD

-678 CHKFDIEKHPNYAYL
+678 CHKFDIEKHQNYKYL
-693 EDSNKKYA
+693 EDSNKNYA

-715 TENYSEMVTSEDDM
+715 TEIYSETVEPKPVAQPVDDEKDISDIDVPDEEDNMTNLDEEF
-729 HPADKEKPF
+729 DTKEIAAALKQHEEQTAGEEMF
-738 IDMDFPEDFSDN
+738 NENEELDFSDEAVPEN
-750 PDDADDGMEVYEM
+750 IMPMDLSIPKVIGEADF
-763 LNYNIDNEFVSASE
+763 NEIV
-777 KIYGSSEQMDF
+777 
-788 TDEELPDANDIIS
+788 
-801 IDMSEHKV
+801 
-809 FGENDYNAMFDSADI
+809 DST

>member
-1 MKKKKPDLLTIMLY
+1 MKKKKHDFLTIALY
-15 VIIVVAVLYVSAA
+15 AIIVFAVLYVSAA
-28 LGAAMDLSAD
+28 LGAAMDLSVD
-38 DEGVIDFTL
+38 DEGVLNFAL
-47 LMSQFETVLTTPD
+47 LMSQFETVLTKPEVITE
-60 TVWAHF
+60 HF
-66 TDFSGYSAKI
+66 SDFSGYSAKI
-76 TLIVSFAIG
+76 TMIVGIALG
-85 IYALLKYTSRKR
+85 IYALMKYTSKKR

-108 RWANEKEEKFLAD
+108 RWANPKEEQFL
-121 KPEKIIPTETFT
+121 
-133 DESGKKHTAKFSTKR
+133 
-148 ENTFIV
+148 
-154 TLGKQSQTYRIGAAD
+154 LD
-169 NADKIAADFGIPHK
+169 NADKKKPFIDKLPNWLAKSVRAVL
-183 TARKICDKVK
+183 RKPPPKEPP
-193 KCIRKQFETDN
+193 FFSDN

-225 NVLVI
+225 NVLTI
-230 GGSGSGKSRFFVKPN
+230 GGSGSGKSRFYVKPN

-264 SCGKLLSKA
+264 SCGKLLQKA

-283 DMAHS
+283 DMSHS
-288 NNYNPFQYVYDR
+288 NNYNPFNYVYDK
-300 DGNVN
+300 DGNMN
-305 KSYVLKMV
+305 KTYVMKMV
-313 NCLMKNTKQEGS
+313 NCLMKNTKQEGAG
-325 SGGDQFWD
+325 GGDQFWD

-342 IAFYLL
+342 ISFYLL
-348 EKAEQE
+348 EK
-354 TKTIKGDFERQKAVY
+354 K
-369 NDMLKGNYA
+369 
-378 PEDIKLQKEIMED
+378 D
-391 AKKAYEE
+391 AK
-398 ADKHAKIDC
+398 DPNGNSLDR
-407 NFRRVMEVMKMAE
+407 NFSTVMKLMRLAE
-420 ISEQDDTLHSP
+420 ISEQDENHRSP
-431 LDDLMEEH
+431 LDDLMDELREE
-439 RSNFPN
+439 NPF
-445 SMAWIYY
+445 SMAVSYY

-475 AFELPEVADLT
+475 AFNLPEVADLT
-486 HIDNIHLDT
+486 HTDNIHLDT

-614 EAISKSLGKET
+614 EAISKQLGKET

-632 RTRSHKSPSTSEN
+632 RTKSHKSPSTSEN

-657 ELKVMKPN
+657 ELKVMKAN

-678 CHKFDIEKHPNYAYL
+678 CHKFDIEKHPNYRYL

-701 YLIDDLHTEKAPDM
+701 YLIDGLHTEKAPDM
-715 TENYSEMVTSEDDM
+715 SVNYTEKIPPKSVSKPVDD
-729 HPADKEKPF
+729 EKP
-738 IDMDFPEDFSDN
+738 ITDVEIPEDT
-750 PDDADDGMEVYEM
+750 GGYEM
-763 LNYNIDNEFVSASE
+763 ANDSIDNEFAEDEVAAAIARHEAEEISSAAQTV
-777 KIYGSSEQMDF
+777 YNPNDRLDF
-788 TDEELPDANDIIS
+788 SDTELPSAEDLIPM
-801 IDMSEHKV
+801 DMSERKT
-809 FGENDYNAMFDSADI
+809 FGEEDYNAMFDSSDI

>member
-1 MKKKKPDLLTIMLY
+1 LKKKKIDPLNIALY
-15 VIIVVAVLYVSAA
+15 AMIVFAVLYVSAA
-28 LGAAMDLSAD
+28 LGAAMDLSV
-38 DEGVIDFTL
+38 DERGVLDFTV
-47 LMSQFETVLTTPD
+47 LMTNIESVLTAPETV
-60 TVWAHF
+60 WEHF
-66 TDFSGYSAKI
+66 TDFSGYGAKI
-76 TLIVSFAIG
+76 TLLVAFALG
-85 IYALLKYTSRKR
+85 IYALMVYTSKKR

-108 RWANEKEEKFLAD
+108 RWANTKEEQFLRDSED
-121 KPEKIIPTETFT
+121 K
-133 DESGKKHTAKFSTKR
+133 KKHKYDWLNKLPPFVQNPLR
-148 ENTFIV
+148 R
-154 TLGKQSQTYRIGAAD
+154 LL
-169 NADKIAADFGIPHK
+169 
-183 TARKICDKVK
+183 KVPTPE
-193 KCIRKQFETDN
+193 ITPFQTDN

-230 GGSGSGKSRFFVKPN
+230 GGSGSGKSRFYVKPN

-264 SCGKLLSKA
+264 SCGKLLKKA

-283 DMAHS
+283 DMSHS
-288 NNYNPFQYVYDR
+288 NNYNPFNYVYDR

-342 IAFYLL
+342 ISFYLL

-354 TKTIKGDFERQKAVY
+354 TKNIKGDYERQKSVY
-369 NDMLKGNYA
+369 EEMRKGNYA
-378 PEDIKLQKEIMED
+378 PEDVEMQKDIMED

-420 ISEQDDTLHSP
+420 ISEQDDTLQSP

-445 SMAWIYY
+445 SMAWVYY

-486 HIDNIHLDT
+486 HIDNIRLDT
-495 LGDKKTALFVIIPS
+495 MGDKKTALFVIIPS

-546 CLLDEFANIGTIPDF
+546 CLLDEFANVGTIPDF

-645 NSIMGRELMTPD
+645 NSILGRELMTPD

-678 CHKFDIEKHPNYAYL
+678 CHKFDIEKHVNYAYL
-693 EDSNKKYA
+693 EDSNEKYA
-701 YLIDDLHTEKAPDM
+701 YLIDNLHTAKAPEM
-715 TENYSEMVTSEDDM
+715 TENYFEIITTEDA
-729 HPADKEKPF
+729 PADKENPF
-738 IDMDFPEDFSDN
+738 TDMDFPDDPDED
-750 PDDADDGMEVYEM
+750 MEVYEM
-763 LNYNIDNEFVSASE
+763 ANNSIDNEFVSASE
-777 KIYGSSEQMDF
+777 KIYGPSEQMDF
-788 TDEELPDANDIIS
+788 SDEELPNAEDIIS
-801 IDMSEHKV
+801 LDMAEQKII
-809 FGENDYNAMFDSADI
+809 GEVDYNAMMDSSD
-824 F
+824 FF

>member
-1 MKKKKPDLLTIMLY
+1 MLTILLY
-15 VIIVVAVLYVSAA
+15 AIIVFAVLYVSAG
-28 LGAAMDLSAD
+28 LGAAMDLSVD
-38 DEGVIDFTL
+38 DEGVLDFNV
-47 LMSQFETVLTTPD
+47 LMTHFETVLTSTD
-60 TVWAHF
+60 MVGAHF
-66 TDFSGYSAKI
+66 TDFSSYSFKI
-76 TLIVSFAIG
+76 TLMVAFALG
-85 IYALLKYTSRKR
+85 IYALMKYTSRKR

-121 KPEKIIPTETFT
+121 RMSAGSKPKRGKDAAQQSLRTATKPEK
-133 DESGKKHTAKFSTKR
+133 K
-148 ENTFIV
+148 
-154 TLGKQSQTYRIGAAD
+154 
-169 NADKIAADFGIPHK
+169 
-183 TARKICDKVK
+183 KVK
-193 KCIRKQFETDN
+193 KSPKSPFETDN

-230 GGSGSGKSRFFVKPN
+230 GGSGSGKSRFYVKPN
-245 LMQLNTSYVVTDPK
+245 IMQLNTSYVVTDPK

-264 SCGKLLSKA
+264 SCGRLLKKA

-283 DMAHS
+283 DMSHS
-288 NNYNPFQYVYDR
+288 NNYNPFNYIYDK
-300 DGNVN
+300 DGNIS
-305 KSYVLKMV
+305 KTYVMKMV
-313 NCLMKNTKQEGS
+313 NCLMKNTKQEGA

-348 EKAEQE
+348 EK
-354 TKTIKGDFERQKAVY
+354 KTDEKSNSLDR
-369 NDMLKGNYA
+369 
-378 PEDIKLQKEIMED
+378 
-391 AKKAYEE
+391 
-398 ADKHAKIDC
+398 
-407 NFRRVMEVMKMAE
+407 NFSTVMKIMRLAE
-420 ISEQDDTLHSP
+420 ISEQDENHRSP
-431 LDDLMEEH
+431 LDDMMDELRAENPH
-439 RSNFPN
+439 
-445 SMAWIYY
+445 SMAVSFY

-475 AFELPEVADLT
+475 AFNLPEVADLT
-486 HIDNIHLDT
+486 HTDNIHLDT
-495 LGDKKTALFVIIPS
+495 LGDRKTALFIIIPS

-546 CLLDEFANIGTIPDF
+546 CLLDEFANVGTIPDF

-591 SWEIVTGNC
+591 SWEILTGNC

-645 NSIMGRELMTPD
+645 NSILGRELMTTD

-678 CHKFDIEKHPNYAYL
+678 CHKFDIEKHQNYKYL
-693 EDSNKKYA
+693 EDSNKNYA

-715 TENYSEMVTSEDDM
+715 TEIYSETVEPKLVAQPVDYEKDISDIDVPDEEDNMTNLDEEF
-729 HPADKEKPF
+729 DTKEIAAALKQHEEQTAGEEMF
-738 IDMDFPEDFSDN
+738 NENEELDFSDEPVPEN
-750 PDDADDGMEVYEM
+750 LMPMDLSTPKVIGEADFREIV
-763 LNYNIDNEFVSASE
+763 
-777 KIYGSSEQMDF
+777 
-788 TDEELPDANDIIS
+788 
-801 IDMSEHKV
+801 
-809 FGENDYNAMFDSADI
+809 DSP

>member
-1 MKKKKPDLLTIMLY
+1 MKKKKPDMLTILLY
-15 VIIVVAVLYVSAA
+15 AIIVFAVLYVSAG
-28 LGAAMDLSAD
+28 LGAAMDLSVD
-38 DEGVIDFTL
+38 DEGVLDFNV
-47 LMSQFETVLTTPD
+47 LMTQFETVLTSTD
-60 TVWAHF
+60 TVGAHF
-66 TDFSGYSAKI
+66 TDFSSYSFKI
-76 TLIVSFAIG
+76 TLMVGFALG
-85 IYALLKYTSRKR
+85 IYALMKYTSRKR

-121 KPEKIIPTETFT
+121 RMSAGSKPKRGKDAAQQSLRTATKPEK
-133 DESGKKHTAKFSTKR
+133 K
-148 ENTFIV
+148 
-154 TLGKQSQTYRIGAAD
+154 
-169 NADKIAADFGIPHK
+169 
-183 TARKICDKVK
+183 KVK
-193 KCIRKQFETDN
+193 KSPKSPFETDN

-230 GGSGSGKSRFFVKPN
+230 GGSGSGKSRFYVKPN
-245 LMQLNTSYVVTDPK
+245 IMQLNTSYVVTDPK

-264 SCGKLLSKA
+264 SCGRLLKKA

-283 DMAHS
+283 DMSHS
-288 NNYNPFQYVYDR
+288 NNYNPFNYIYDK
-300 DGNVN
+300 DGNIS
-305 KSYVLKMV
+305 KTYVMKMV
-313 NCLMKNTKQEGS
+313 NCLMKNTKQEGA

-348 EKAEQE
+348 EK
-354 TKTIKGDFERQKAVY
+354 KTDE
-369 NDMLKGNYA
+369 NGNSL
-378 PEDIKLQKEIMED
+378 DR
-391 AKKAYEE
+391 
-398 ADKHAKIDC
+398 
-407 NFRRVMEVMKMAE
+407 NFSTVMKMMRLAE
-420 ISEQDDTLHSP
+420 ISEQDENHRSP
-431 LDDLMEEH
+431 LDEMMDELRTENPH
-439 RSNFPN
+439 
-445 SMAWIYY
+445 SMAVSFY

-475 AFELPEVADLT
+475 AFNLPEVADLT
-486 HIDNIHLDT
+486 HTDNIHLDT
-495 LGDKKTALFVIIPS
+495 LGDRKTALFIIIPS

-546 CLLDEFANIGTIPDF
+546 CLLDEFANVGTIPDF

-591 SWEIVTGNC
+591 SWEILTGNC

-645 NSIMGRELMTPD
+645 NSILGRELMTTD

-678 CHKFDIEKHPNYAYL
+678 CHKFDIEKHQNYKYL
-693 EDSNKKYA
+693 EDSNKNYA

-715 TENYSEMVTSEDDM
+715 TEIYSETVEPKLVAQ
-729 HPADKEKPF
+729 PADDEKDISDIDVPDEEDNMTNLDEEFDTKEIAAALKQHEEQTAGEEMF
-738 IDMDFPEDFSDN
+738 NENEELDFSDEPVPEN
-750 PDDADDGMEVYEM
+750 LMPMDLSTPKVIGEADFREIV
-763 LNYNIDNEFVSASE
+763 
-777 KIYGSSEQMDF
+777 
-788 TDEELPDANDIIS
+788 
-801 IDMSEHKV
+801 
-809 FGENDYNAMFDSADI
+809 DSP

>member
-1 MKKKKPDLLTIMLY
+1 MKKKKPDMLTILLY
-15 VIIVVAVLYVSAA
+15 AIIIFAVLYVSAG
-28 LGAAMDLSAD
+28 LGAAMDLSVD
-38 DEGVIDFTL
+38 DDGVLDFNV
-47 LMSQFETVLTTPD
+47 LMTQFETVLTSTD
-60 TVWAHF
+60 TVGAHF
-66 TDFSGYSAKI
+66 TDFSSYSFKI
-76 TLIVSFAIG
+76 TLMVAFALG
-85 IYALLKYTSRKR
+85 IYALMKYTSRKR

-121 KPEKIIPTETFT
+121 RMSAGSKPKRGKDAAQQSLRTATKPEKKK
-133 DESGKKHTAKFSTKR
+133 GKKPPKS
-148 ENTFIV
+148 
-154 TLGKQSQTYRIGAAD
+154 
-169 NADKIAADFGIPHK
+169 P
-183 TARKICDKVK
+183 
-193 KCIRKQFETDN
+193 FETDN

-230 GGSGSGKSRFFVKPN
+230 GGSGSGKSRFYVKPN
-245 LMQLNTSYVVTDPK
+245 IMQLNTSYVVTDPK

-264 SCGKLLSKA
+264 SCGRLLKKA

-283 DMAHS
+283 DMSHS
-288 NNYNPFQYVYDR
+288 NNYNPFNYIYDK
-300 DGNVN
+300 DGNIN
-305 KSYVLKMV
+305 KTYVMKMV
-313 NCLMKNTKQEGS
+313 NCLMKNTKQEGA

-348 EKAEQE
+348 EK
-354 TKTIKGDFERQKAVY
+354 KTDE
-369 NDMLKGNYA
+369 NGNSL
-378 PEDIKLQKEIMED
+378 DR
-391 AKKAYEE
+391 
-398 ADKHAKIDC
+398 
-407 NFRRVMEVMKMAE
+407 NFSTVMKMMRLAE
-420 ISEQDDTLHSP
+420 ISEQDENHRSP
-431 LDDLMEEH
+431 LDDMMDELRTENPH
-439 RSNFPN
+439 
-445 SMAWIYY
+445 SMAVSFY

-475 AFELPEVADLT
+475 AFNLPEVADLT
-486 HIDNIHLDT
+486 HTDNIHLDT
-495 LGDKKTALFVIIPS
+495 LGDRKTALFIIIPS

-546 CLLDEFANIGTIPDF
+546 CLLDEFANVGTIPDF

-591 SWEIVTGNC
+591 SWEILTGNC

-645 NSIMGRELMTPD
+645 NSILGRELMTTD

-678 CHKFDIEKHPNYAYL
+678 CHKFDIEKHQNYKYL
-693 EDSNKKYA
+693 EDSNKNYA

-715 TENYSEMVTSEDDM
+715 TEIYSETVEPKLVAQ
-729 HPADKEKPF
+729 PADDEKDISDIDVPDEEDNMTNLDEEFDTKEIAAALKQHEEQTAGEEMF
-738 IDMDFPEDFSDN
+738 NENEELDFSDEPVPEN
-750 PDDADDGMEVYEM
+750 LMPMDLSTPKVIGEADFREIV
-763 LNYNIDNEFVSASE
+763 
-777 KIYGSSEQMDF
+777 
-788 TDEELPDANDIIS
+788 
-801 IDMSEHKV
+801 
-809 FGENDYNAMFDSADI
+809 DSP

>member
-1 MKKKKPDLLTIMLY
+1 MKKKKLDPLNIVLY
-15 VIIVVAVLYVSAA
+15 GMIIFAVLYVSAA
-28 LGAAMDLSAD
+28 LGAAMDLSVGED
-38 DEGVIDFTL
+38 GVLDFTAL
-47 LMSQFETVLTTPD
+47 IANVETVLTSPE

-66 TDFSGYSAKI
+66 TDFSGYGAKI
-76 TLIVSFAIG
+76 TLLVAFALG
-85 IYALLKYTSRKR
+85 IYALMKYTSKKR

-108 RWANEKEEKFLAD
+108 RWANAKEEQFLRD
-121 KPEKIIPTETFT
+121 KGDK
-133 DESGKKHTAKFSTKR
+133 KKHKFDWICKLPR
-148 ENTFIV
+148 FIPKPLRFV
-154 TLGKQSQTYRIGAAD
+154 LRVPPPKD
-169 NADKIAADFGIPHK
+169 IP
-183 TARKICDKVK
+183 
-193 KCIRKQFETDN
+193 FETDN
-204 NILLTQEVRMSLNT
+204 NIILTQEVRMSLNT

-230 GGSGSGKSRFFVKPN
+230 GGSGAGKSRFYVKPN

-264 SCGKLLSKA
+264 SCGKLLKKA

-288 NNYNPFQYVYDR
+288 NNYNPFNYVYDKN
-300 DGNVN
+300 GEMN
-305 KSYVLKMV
+305 KTSVMKMV
-313 NCLMKNTKQEGS
+313 NCLMKNTKQEGA

-348 EKAEQE
+348 EK
-354 TKTIKGDFERQKAVY
+354 K
-369 NDMLKGNYA
+369 
-378 PEDIKLQKEIMED
+378 D
-391 AKKAYEE
+391 AK
-398 ADKHAKIDC
+398 DQNGNSLDR
-407 NFRRVMEVMKMAE
+407 NFSTVMRLMRLAE
-420 ISEQDDTLHSP
+420 ISEQDENHRSP
-431 LDDLMEEH
+431 LDDLMDELREE
-439 RSNFPN
+439 NPM
-445 SMAWIYY
+445 SMAVSYY

-475 AFELPEVADLT
+475 AFNLPEVADLT
-486 HIDNIHLDT
+486 HCDNIRLDT

-521 YTQLFDTLYDT
+521 STQLFDTLYDT

-600 DSLLFLGGQEASTL
+600 DSLLFLGGKEDSTL

-645 NSIMGRELMTPD
+645 NSILGRELMTPD
-657 ELKVMKPN
+657 EVKVMETN
-665 ECVLIVRALYPFF
+665 ECVLMVRALYPFF
-678 CHKFDIEKHPNYAYL
+678 CHKFDIEKHVNYAYL
-693 EDSNKKYA
+693 EDSNPKYA
-701 YLIDDLHTEKAPDM
+701 YLIDDLHTKKAPDLTVNH
-715 TENYSEMVTSEDDM
+715 TEKIPPKGVSKPVDN
-729 HPADKEKPF
+729 EKP
-738 IDMDFPEDFSDN
+738 ITDVDIPEDET
-750 PDDADDGMEVYEM
+750 EVYEM
-763 LNYNIDNEFVSASE
+763 AGDNLDDEFVGDENEIAAALERNERAESVSATERVFDPKE
-777 KIYGSSEQMDF
+777 KMDF
-788 TDEELPDANDIIS
+788 ADVELPKAEDIMPL
-801 IDMSEHKV
+801 DMSERKI
-809 FGENDYNAMFDSADI
+809 FGEPDYNAMFDSAVV

>member
-1 MKKKKPDLLTIMLY
+1 MKKKKPDMLTILLY
-15 VIIVVAVLYVSAA
+15 VIIVFAVLYVSAG
-28 LGAAMDLSAD
+28 LGAAMDLSVD
-38 DEGVIDFTL
+38 DEGVLDFNV
-47 LMSQFETVLTTPD
+47 LMTQFETVLTSTD
-60 TVWAHF
+60 TVGAHF
-66 TDFSGYSAKI
+66 TDFSSYSFKI
-76 TLIVSFAIG
+76 TLMVGFALG
-85 IYALLKYTSRKR
+85 IYALMKYTSRKR

-121 KPEKIIPTETFT
+121 RMSAGSKPKRGKDAAQQSLRTATKPEK
-133 DESGKKHTAKFSTKR
+133 K
-148 ENTFIV
+148 
-154 TLGKQSQTYRIGAAD
+154 
-169 NADKIAADFGIPHK
+169 
-183 TARKICDKVK
+183 KVK
-193 KCIRKQFETDN
+193 KSPKSPFETDN

-230 GGSGSGKSRFFVKPN
+230 GGSGSGKSRFYVKPN
-245 LMQLNTSYVVTDPK
+245 IMQLNTSYVVTDPK

-264 SCGKLLSKA
+264 SCGRLLKKA

-283 DMAHS
+283 DMSHS
-288 NNYNPFQYVYDR
+288 NNYNPFNYIYDK
-300 DGNVN
+300 DGNIN
-305 KSYVLKMV
+305 KTYVMKMV
-313 NCLMKNTKQEGS
+313 NCLMKNTKQEGA

-348 EKAEQE
+348 EK
-354 TKTIKGDFERQKAVY
+354 KTDE
-369 NDMLKGNYA
+369 NGNSL
-378 PEDIKLQKEIMED
+378 DR
-391 AKKAYEE
+391 
-398 ADKHAKIDC
+398 
-407 NFRRVMEVMKMAE
+407 NFSTVMKMMRLAE
-420 ISEQDDTLHSP
+420 ISEQDENHRSP
-431 LDDLMEEH
+431 LDDMMDELRTENPH
-439 RSNFPN
+439 
-445 SMAWIYY
+445 SMAVSFY

-475 AFELPEVADLT
+475 AFNLPEVADLT
-486 HIDNIHLDT
+486 HTDNIHLDT
-495 LGDKKTALFVIIPS
+495 LGDRKTALFIIIPS

-546 CLLDEFANIGTIPDF
+546 CLLDEFANVGTIPDF

-591 SWEIVTGNC
+591 SWEILTGNC

-632 RTRSHKSPSTSEN
+632 RTRSHKSPLTSEN
-645 NSIMGRELMTPD
+645 NSILGRELMTTD

-678 CHKFDIEKHPNYAYL
+678 CHKFDIEKHQNYKYL
-693 EDSNKKYA
+693 EDSNKNYA
-701 YLIDDLHTEKAPDM
+701 YLIDDLHTEKAPDI
-715 TENYSEMVTSEDDM
+715 TEIYSETVEPKTVAQPVDDEKDISDIDVPDEEDNMTNLDEEF
-729 HPADKEKPF
+729 DTKEIAAALKQHEEQTAGEEMF
-738 IDMDFPEDFSDN
+738 NENEELDFSDEAVPEN
-750 PDDADDGMEVYEM
+750 IMPMDLSIPKVIGEADF
-763 LNYNIDNEFVSASE
+763 NEIV
-777 KIYGSSEQMDF
+777 
-788 TDEELPDANDIIS
+788 
-801 IDMSEHKV
+801 
-809 FGENDYNAMFDSADI
+809 DST

>member
-1 MKKKKPDLLTIMLY
+1 
-15 VIIVVAVLYVSAA
+15 
-28 LGAAMDLSAD
+28 
-38 DEGVIDFTL
+38 
-47 LMSQFETVLTTPD
+47 
-60 TVWAHF
+60 
-66 TDFSGYSAKI
+66 
-76 TLIVSFAIG
+76 
-85 IYALLKYTSRKR
+85 
-97 LHRKGVEHGSA
+97 
-108 RWANEKEEKFLAD
+108 
-121 KPEKIIPTETFT
+121 
-133 DESGKKHTAKFSTKR
+133 
-148 ENTFIV
+148 
-154 TLGKQSQTYRIGAAD
+154 
-169 NADKIAADFGIPHK
+169 
-183 TARKICDKVK
+183 
-193 KCIRKQFETDN
+193 
-204 NILLTQEVRMSLNT
+204 MSLNT

-230 GGSGSGKSRFFVKPN
+230 GGSGSGKSRFYVKPN
-245 LMQLNTSYVVTDPK
+245 IMQLNTSYVVTDPK

-264 SCGKLLSKA
+264 SCGRLLKKA

-283 DMAHS
+283 DMSHS
-288 NNYNPFQYVYDR
+288 NNYNPFNYIYDK
-300 DGNVN
+300 DGNIN
-305 KSYVLKMV
+305 KTYVMKMV
-313 NCLMKNTKQEGS
+313 NCLMKNTKQEGA

-348 EKAEQE
+348 EK
-354 TKTIKGDFERQKAVY
+354 KTDE
-369 NDMLKGNYA
+369 NGNSL
-378 PEDIKLQKEIMED
+378 DR
-391 AKKAYEE
+391 
-398 ADKHAKIDC
+398 
-407 NFRRVMEVMKMAE
+407 NFSTVMKMMRLAE
-420 ISEQDDTLHSP
+420 ISEQDENHRSP
-431 LDDLMEEH
+431 LDDMMDELRTENPH
-439 RSNFPN
+439 
-445 SMAWIYY
+445 SMAVSFY

-475 AFELPEVADLT
+475 AFNLPEVADLT
-486 HIDNIHLDT
+486 HTDNIHLDT
-495 LGDKKTALFVIIPS
+495 LGDRKTALFIIIPS

-546 CLLDEFANIGTIPDF
+546 CLLDEFANVGTIPDF

-591 SWEIVTGNC
+591 SWEILTGNC

-645 NSIMGRELMTPD
+645 NSILGRELMTTD

-678 CHKFDIEKHPNYAYL
+678 CHKFDIEKHQNYKYL
-693 EDSNKKYA
+693 EDSNKNYA
-701 YLIDDLHTEKAPDM
+701 YLIDDLHTEKAPDI
-715 TENYSEMVTSEDDM
+715 TEIYSETVEPKTVAQPVDDEKDISDIDVPDEEDNMTNLDEEF
-729 HPADKEKPF
+729 DTKEIAAALKQHEEQTAGEEMF
-738 IDMDFPEDFSDN
+738 NENEELDFSDEAVPEN
-750 PDDADDGMEVYEM
+750 IMPMDLSIPKVIGEADFREIV
-763 LNYNIDNEFVSASE
+763 
-777 KIYGSSEQMDF
+777 
-788 TDEELPDANDIIS
+788 
-801 IDMSEHKV
+801 
-809 FGENDYNAMFDSADI
+809 DSP

>member
-1 MKKKKPDLLTIMLY
+1 MKKKKPDMLTILLY
-15 VIIVVAVLYVSAA
+15 AIIIFAVLYVSAG
-28 LGAAMDLSAD
+28 LGAAMDLSVD
-38 DEGVIDFTL
+38 DDGVLDFNV
-47 LMSQFETVLTTPD
+47 LMTQFETVLTSTD
-60 TVWAHF
+60 TVGAHF
-66 TDFSGYSAKI
+66 TDFSSYSFKI
-76 TLIVSFAIG
+76 TLMVGFALG
-85 IYALLKYTSRKR
+85 IYALMKYTSRKR

-121 KPEKIIPTETFT
+121 RMSARSKPKRGKDAAQQSLRTATKPEKKK
-133 DESGKKHTAKFSTKR
+133 GKKSPKS
-148 ENTFIV
+148 
-154 TLGKQSQTYRIGAAD
+154 
-169 NADKIAADFGIPHK
+169 P
-183 TARKICDKVK
+183 
-193 KCIRKQFETDN
+193 FETDN

-230 GGSGSGKSRFFVKPN
+230 GGSGSGKSRFYVKPN
-245 LMQLNTSYVVTDPK
+245 IMQLNTSYVVTDPK

-264 SCGKLLSKA
+264 SCGRLLKKA

-283 DMAHS
+283 DMSHS
-288 NNYNPFQYVYDR
+288 NNYNPFNYIYDK
-300 DGNVN
+300 DGNIN
-305 KSYVLKMV
+305 KTYVMKMV
-313 NCLMKNTKQEGS
+313 NCLMKNTKQEGA

-348 EKAEQE
+348 EK
-354 TKTIKGDFERQKAVY
+354 KTDE
-369 NDMLKGNYA
+369 NGNSL
-378 PEDIKLQKEIMED
+378 DR
-391 AKKAYEE
+391 
-398 ADKHAKIDC
+398 
-407 NFRRVMEVMKMAE
+407 NFSTVMKMMRLAE
-420 ISEQDDTLHSP
+420 ISEQDENHRSP
-431 LDDLMEEH
+431 LDDMMDELRTENPH
-439 RSNFPN
+439 
-445 SMAWIYY
+445 SMAVSFY

-475 AFELPEVADLT
+475 AFNLPEVADLT
-486 HIDNIHLDT
+486 YTDNIHLDT
-495 LGDKKTALFVIIPS
+495 LGDRKTALFIIIPS

-546 CLLDEFANIGTIPDF
+546 CLLDEFANVGTIPDF

-591 SWEIVTGNC
+591 SWEILTGNC

-645 NSIMGRELMTPD
+645 NSILGRELMTTD

-678 CHKFDIEKHPNYAYL
+678 CHKFDIEKHQNYKYL
-693 EDSNKKYA
+693 EDSNKNYA

-715 TENYSEMVTSEDDM
+715 TEIYSETVEPKLVAQ
-729 HPADKEKPF
+729 PADDEKDISDIDVPDEEDNMTNLDEEFDTKEIAAALKQHEEQTAGEEMF
-738 IDMDFPEDFSDN
+738 NENEELDFSDEPVPEN
-750 PDDADDGMEVYEM
+750 LMPMDLSTPKVIGEADFREIV
-763 LNYNIDNEFVSASE
+763 
-777 KIYGSSEQMDF
+777 
-788 TDEELPDANDIIS
+788 
-801 IDMSEHKV
+801 
-809 FGENDYNAMFDSADI
+809 DSP

>member
-1 MKKKKPDLLTIMLY
+1 MKKKKPDMLTILLY
-15 VIIVVAVLYVSAA
+15 VIIVFAVLYVSAG
-28 LGAAMDLSAD
+28 LGAAMDLSVD
-38 DEGVIDFTL
+38 DEGVLDFNV
-47 LMSQFETVLTTPD
+47 LMTQFETVLTSTD
-60 TVWAHF
+60 TVGAHF
-66 TDFSGYSAKI
+66 TDFSSYSFKI
-76 TLIVSFAIG
+76 TLMVGFALG
-85 IYALLKYTSRKR
+85 IYALMKYTSRKR

-121 KPEKIIPTETFT
+121 RMSAGSKPKRGKDAAQQSLRTATKPEK
-133 DESGKKHTAKFSTKR
+133 K
-148 ENTFIV
+148 
-154 TLGKQSQTYRIGAAD
+154 
-169 NADKIAADFGIPHK
+169 
-183 TARKICDKVK
+183 KVK
-193 KCIRKQFETDN
+193 KSPKSPFETDN

-230 GGSGSGKSRFFVKPN
+230 GGSGSGKSRFYVKPN
-245 LMQLNTSYVVTDPK
+245 IMQLNTSYVVTDPK

-264 SCGKLLSKA
+264 SCGRLLKKA

-283 DMAHS
+283 DMSHS
-288 NNYNPFQYVYDR
+288 NNYNPFNYIYDK
-300 DGNVN
+300 DGNIS
-305 KSYVLKMV
+305 KTYVMKMV
-313 NCLMKNTKQEGS
+313 NCLMKNTKQEGA

-348 EKAEQE
+348 EK
-354 TKTIKGDFERQKAVY
+354 KTDENSNSLDR
-369 NDMLKGNYA
+369 
-378 PEDIKLQKEIMED
+378 
-391 AKKAYEE
+391 
-398 ADKHAKIDC
+398 
-407 NFRRVMEVMKMAE
+407 NFSTVMKMMRLAE
-420 ISEQDDTLHSP
+420 ISEQDENHRSP
-431 LDDLMEEH
+431 LDEMMDELRAENPH
-439 RSNFPN
+439 
-445 SMAWIYY
+445 SMAVSFY

-475 AFELPEVADLT
+475 AFNLPEVADLT
-486 HIDNIHLDT
+486 HTDNIHLDT
-495 LGDKKTALFVIIPS
+495 LGDRKTALFIIIPS

-546 CLLDEFANIGTIPDF
+546 CLLDEFANVGTIPDF

-591 SWEIVTGNC
+591 SWEILTGNC

-632 RTRSHKSPSTSEN
+632 CTRSHKSPSTSEN
-645 NSIMGRELMTPD
+645 NSILGRELMTTD
-657 ELKVMKPN
+657 ELKVMNPN

-678 CHKFDIEKHPNYAYL
+678 CHKFDIEKHQNYKYL
-693 EDSNKKYA
+693 EDSNKNYA

-715 TENYSEMVTSEDDM
+715 TEIYSETVEPKPVLQ
-729 HPADKEKPF
+729 PADDEKDISDIDVPDEEDNMTNLDEEFDTKEIAAALKQHEEQTAGEEMF
-738 IDMDFPEDFSDN
+738 NENEELDFSDEPVPEN
-750 PDDADDGMEVYEM
+750 LMPMDLSTPKVIGEADFREIV
-763 LNYNIDNEFVSASE
+763 
-777 KIYGSSEQMDF
+777 
-788 TDEELPDANDIIS
+788 
-801 IDMSEHKV
+801 
-809 FGENDYNAMFDSADI
+809 DSP

>member
-1 MKKKKPDLLTIMLY
+1 MKKKKPDMLTILLY
-15 VIIVVAVLYVSAA
+15 VIIVFAVLYVSAG
-28 LGAAMDLSAD
+28 LGAAMDLSVD
-38 DEGVIDFTL
+38 DEGVLDFNV
-47 LMSQFETVLTTPD
+47 LMTQFETVLTSTD
-60 TVWAHF
+60 TVGAHF
-66 TDFSGYSAKI
+66 TDFSSYSFKI
-76 TLIVSFAIG
+76 TLMVGFALG
-85 IYALLKYTSRKR
+85 IYALMKYTSRKR

-121 KPEKIIPTETFT
+121 RMSAGSKPKRGKDAAQQSLRTATKPEQK
-133 DESGKKHTAKFSTKR
+133 
-148 ENTFIV
+148 
-154 TLGKQSQTYRIGAAD
+154 
-169 NADKIAADFGIPHK
+169 
-183 TARKICDKVK
+183 KVK
-193 KCIRKQFETDN
+193 KSPKSPFETDN

-230 GGSGSGKSRFFVKPN
+230 GGSGSGKSRFYVKPN
-245 LMQLNTSYVVTDPK
+245 IMQLNTSYVVTDPK

-264 SCGKLLSKA
+264 SCGRLLKKA

-283 DMAHS
+283 DMSHS
-288 NNYNPFQYVYDR
+288 NNYNPFNYIYDK
-300 DGNVN
+300 DGNIS
-305 KSYVLKMV
+305 KTYVMKMV
-313 NCLMKNTKQEGS
+313 NCLMKNTKQEGA

-348 EKAEQE
+348 EK
-354 TKTIKGDFERQKAVY
+354 KTDE
-369 NDMLKGNYA
+369 NGNSL
-378 PEDIKLQKEIMED
+378 DR
-391 AKKAYEE
+391 
-398 ADKHAKIDC
+398 
-407 NFRRVMEVMKMAE
+407 NFSTVMKMMRLAE
-420 ISEQDDTLHSP
+420 ISEQDENHRSP
-431 LDDLMEEH
+431 LDEMMDELRTENPH
-439 RSNFPN
+439 
-445 SMAWIYY
+445 SMAVSFY

-463 KSILISA
+463 KWILISA

-475 AFELPEVADLT
+475 AFNLPEVADLT
-486 HIDNIHLDT
+486 HTDNIHLDT
-495 LGDKKTALFVIIPS
+495 LGDRKTALFIIIPS

-532 ANFKYGGR
+532 ANFKYGGK

-546 CLLDEFANIGTIPDF
+546 CLLDEFANVGTIPDF

-591 SWEIVTGNC
+591 SWEILTGNC
-600 DSLLFLGGQEASTL
+600 DSLLFLGGQEATTL

-645 NSIMGRELMTPD
+645 NSILGRELMTTD

-678 CHKFDIEKHPNYAYL
+678 CHKFDIEKHQNYKYL
-693 EDSNKKYA
+693 EDSNKNYA

-715 TENYSEMVTSEDDM
+715 TEIYSETVEPKLVAQ
-729 HPADKEKPF
+729 PADDEKDISDIDVPDEEDNMTNLDEEFDTKEIAAALKQHEEQTAGEEMF
-738 IDMDFPEDFSDN
+738 NENEELDFSDEPVPEN
-750 PDDADDGMEVYEM
+750 LMPMDLSTPKVIGEADFREIV
-763 LNYNIDNEFVSASE
+763 
-777 KIYGSSEQMDF
+777 
-788 TDEELPDANDIIS
+788 
-801 IDMSEHKV
+801 
-809 FGENDYNAMFDSADI
+809 DSP

>member
-1 MKKKKPDLLTIMLY
+1 MKKKKPDMLTILLY
-15 VIIVVAVLYVSAA
+15 VIIVFAVLYVSAG
-28 LGAAMDLSAD
+28 LGAAMDLSVD
-38 DEGVIDFTL
+38 DEGVLDFNV
-47 LMSQFETVLTTPD
+47 LMTQFETVLTSTD
-60 TVWAHF
+60 TVGAHF
-66 TDFSGYSAKI
+66 TDFSSYSFKI
-76 TLIVSFAIG
+76 TLMVGFALG
-85 IYALLKYTSRKR
+85 IYALMKYTSRKR

-121 KPEKIIPTETFT
+121 RMSAGSKPKRGKDAAQQSLRTATKPEK
-133 DESGKKHTAKFSTKR
+133 K
-148 ENTFIV
+148 
-154 TLGKQSQTYRIGAAD
+154 
-169 NADKIAADFGIPHK
+169 
-183 TARKICDKVK
+183 KVK
-193 KCIRKQFETDN
+193 KSPKSPFETDN

-230 GGSGSGKSRFFVKPN
+230 GGSGSGKSRFYVKPN
-245 LMQLNTSYVVTDPK
+245 IMQLNTSYVVTDPK

-264 SCGKLLSKA
+264 SCGRLLKKA

-283 DMAHS
+283 DMSHS
-288 NNYNPFQYVYDR
+288 NNYNPFNYIYDK
-300 DGNVN
+300 DGNIS
-305 KSYVLKMV
+305 KTYVMKMV
-313 NCLMKNTKQEGS
+313 NCLMKNTKQEGA

-348 EKAEQE
+348 EK
-354 TKTIKGDFERQKAVY
+354 KTDE
-369 NDMLKGNYA
+369 NGNSL
-378 PEDIKLQKEIMED
+378 DR
-391 AKKAYEE
+391 
-398 ADKHAKIDC
+398 
-407 NFRRVMEVMKMAE
+407 NFSTVMKMMRLAE
-420 ISEQDDTLHSP
+420 ISEQDENHRSP
-431 LDDLMEEH
+431 LDDMMDELRTENPH
-439 RSNFPN
+439 
-445 SMAWIYY
+445 SMAVSFY

-475 AFELPEVADLT
+475 AFNLPEVADLT
-486 HIDNIHLDT
+486 HTDNIHLDT
-495 LGDKKTALFVIIPS
+495 LGDRKTALFIIIPS

-546 CLLDEFANIGTIPDF
+546 CLLDEFANVGTIPDF

-591 SWEIVTGNC
+591 SWEILTGNC

-645 NSIMGRELMTPD
+645 NSILGRELMTTD

-678 CHKFDIEKHPNYAYL
+678 CHKFDIEKHQNYKYL
-693 EDSNKKYA
+693 EDSNKNYA

-715 TENYSEMVTSEDDM
+715 TEIYSETVEPKLVAQ
-729 HPADKEKPF
+729 PADDEKDISDIDVPDEEDNMTNLDEEFDTKEIAAALKQHEEQTAGEEMF
-738 IDMDFPEDFSDN
+738 NENEELDFSDEPVPEN
-750 PDDADDGMEVYEM
+750 LMPMDLSTPKVIGEADFREIV
-763 LNYNIDNEFVSASE
+763 
-777 KIYGSSEQMDF
+777 
-788 TDEELPDANDIIS
+788 
-801 IDMSEHKV
+801 
-809 FGENDYNAMFDSADI
+809 DSP

>member
-1 MKKKKPDLLTIMLY
+1 MKKKKPDMLTILLY
-15 VIIVVAVLYVSAA
+15 VIIVFAVLYVSAG
-28 LGAAMDLSAD
+28 LGAAMDLSVD
-38 DEGVIDFTL
+38 DEGVLDFNV
-47 LMSQFETVLTTPD
+47 LMTQFETVLTSTD
-60 TVWAHF
+60 TVGAHF
-66 TDFSGYSAKI
+66 TDFSSYSFKI
-76 TLIVSFAIG
+76 TLMVAFALG
-85 IYALLKYTSRKR
+85 IYALMKYTSRKR

-121 KPEKIIPTETFT
+121 RMSAGSKPKRGKDAAQQSLRTATKPEKKK
-133 DESGKKHTAKFSTKR
+133 GKKPPKS
-148 ENTFIV
+148 
-154 TLGKQSQTYRIGAAD
+154 
-169 NADKIAADFGIPHK
+169 P
-183 TARKICDKVK
+183 
-193 KCIRKQFETDN
+193 FETDN

-230 GGSGSGKSRFFVKPN
+230 GGSGSGKSRFYVKPN
-245 LMQLNTSYVVTDPK
+245 IMQLNTSYVVTDPK

-264 SCGKLLSKA
+264 SCGRLLKKA

-283 DMAHS
+283 DMSHS
-288 NNYNPFQYVYDR
+288 NNYNPFNYIYDK
-300 DGNVN
+300 DGNIN
-305 KSYVLKMV
+305 KTYVMKMV
-313 NCLMKNTKQEGS
+313 NCLMKNTKQEGA

-348 EKAEQE
+348 EK
-354 TKTIKGDFERQKAVY
+354 KTDE
-369 NDMLKGNYA
+369 NGNSL
-378 PEDIKLQKEIMED
+378 DR
-391 AKKAYEE
+391 
-398 ADKHAKIDC
+398 
-407 NFRRVMEVMKMAE
+407 NFSTVMKMMRLAE
-420 ISEQDDTLHSP
+420 ISEQDENHRSP
-431 LDDLMEEH
+431 LDDMMDELRTENPH
-439 RSNFPN
+439 
-445 SMAWIYY
+445 SMAVSFY

-475 AFELPEVADLT
+475 AFNLPEVADLT
-486 HIDNIHLDT
+486 HTDNIHLDT
-495 LGDKKTALFVIIPS
+495 LGDRKTALFIIIPS

-546 CLLDEFANIGTIPDF
+546 CLLDEFANVGTIPDF

-591 SWEIVTGNC
+591 SWEILTGNC

-645 NSIMGRELMTPD
+645 NSILGRELMTTD

-678 CHKFDIEKHPNYAYL
+678 CHKFDIEKHQNYKYL
-693 EDSNKKYA
+693 EDSNKNYA

-715 TENYSEMVTSEDDM
+715 TEIYSETVEPKPAAQPVDDEKDISDIDVPDEEDNMTNLDEEF
-729 HPADKEKPF
+729 DTKEIAAALKQHEEQTAGEEMF
-738 IDMDFPEDFSDN
+738 NENEELDFSDEAVPEN
-750 PDDADDGMEVYEM
+750 LMPMDLSTPKVIGEADFREIV
-763 LNYNIDNEFVSASE
+763 
-777 KIYGSSEQMDF
+777 
-788 TDEELPDANDIIS
+788 
-801 IDMSEHKV
+801 
-809 FGENDYNAMFDSADI
+809 DSP

>member
-1 MKKKKPDLLTIMLY
+1 MKKKKPDMLTILLY
-15 VIIVVAVLYVSAA
+15 AIIVFAVLYVSAG
-28 LGAAMDLSAD
+28 LGAAMDLSVD
-38 DEGVIDFTL
+38 DEGVLDFNV
-47 LMSQFETVLTTPD
+47 LMTQFETVLTSTD
-60 TVWAHF
+60 TVGAHF
-66 TDFSGYSAKI
+66 TDFSSYSFKI
-76 TLIVSFAIG
+76 TLMVAFALG
-85 IYALLKYTSRKR
+85 IYALMKYTSRKR

-121 KPEKIIPTETFT
+121 RMSAGSKPKRGKDAAQQSLRTATKPEKKK
-133 DESGKKHTAKFSTKR
+133 GKKSPKS
-148 ENTFIV
+148 
-154 TLGKQSQTYRIGAAD
+154 
-169 NADKIAADFGIPHK
+169 P
-183 TARKICDKVK
+183 
-193 KCIRKQFETDN
+193 FETDN

-230 GGSGSGKSRFFVKPN
+230 GGSGSGKSRFYVKPN
-245 LMQLNTSYVVTDPK
+245 IMQLNTSYVVTDPK

-264 SCGKLLSKA
+264 SCGRLLIKA

-283 DMAHS
+283 DMSHS
-288 NNYNPFQYVYDR
+288 NNYNPFNYIYDK
-300 DGNVN
+300 DGNIS
-305 KSYVLKMV
+305 KTYVMKMV
-313 NCLMKNTKQEGS
+313 NCLMKNTKQEGA

-348 EKAEQE
+348 EK
-354 TKTIKGDFERQKAVY
+354 
-369 NDMLKGNYA
+369 
-378 PEDIKLQKEIMED
+378 ED
-391 AKKAYEE
+391 AK
-398 ADKHAKIDC
+398 DVNGNSLDR
-407 NFRRVMEVMKMAE
+407 NFSTVMKMMRLAE
-420 ISEQDDTLHSP
+420 ISEQDENHRSP
-431 LDDLMEEH
+431 LDEMMDELRAENPH
-439 RSNFPN
+439 
-445 SMAWIYY
+445 SMAVSFY

-475 AFELPEVADLT
+475 AFNLPEVADLT
-486 HIDNIHLDT
+486 HTDNIHLDT
-495 LGDKKTALFVIIPS
+495 LGDRKTALFIIIPS

-546 CLLDEFANIGTIPDF
+546 CLLDEFANVGTIPDF

-591 SWEIVTGNC
+591 SWEILTGNC

-645 NSIMGRELMTPD
+645 NSILGRELMTTD

-678 CHKFDIEKHPNYAYL
+678 CHKFDIEKHQNYKYL
-693 EDSNKKYA
+693 EDSNKNYA

-715 TENYSEMVTSEDDM
+715 TEIYSETVEPKLVAQSVDDEKDISDIDVPDEEDSMTNLDEEF
-729 HPADKEKPF
+729 DTKEIAAALKQHEEQTAGEEMF
-738 IDMDFPEDFSDN
+738 NENEELDFSDEPVPEN
-750 PDDADDGMEVYEM
+750 LMPMDLSTPKVIGEADFREIV
-763 LNYNIDNEFVSASE
+763 
-777 KIYGSSEQMDF
+777 
-788 TDEELPDANDIIS
+788 
-801 IDMSEHKV
+801 
-809 FGENDYNAMFDSADI
+809 DSP

>member
-1 MKKKKPDLLTIMLY
+1 MLTILLY
-15 VIIVVAVLYVSAA
+15 VIIVFAVLYVSAG
-28 LGAAMDLSAD
+28 LGAAMDLSVD
-38 DEGVIDFTL
+38 DEGVLDFNV
-47 LMSQFETVLTTPD
+47 LMTQFETVLTSTD
-60 TVWAHF
+60 TVGAHF
-66 TDFSGYSAKI
+66 TDFSSYSFKI
-76 TLIVSFAIG
+76 TLMVGFALG
-85 IYALLKYTSRKR
+85 IYALMKYTSRKR

-121 KPEKIIPTETFT
+121 RMSAREQ
-133 DESGKKHTAKFSTKR
+133 AKARQGRRATKLADGR
-148 ENTFIV
+148 QSPKRKRLRNHRNPR
-154 TLGKQSQTYRIGAAD
+154 LKQTTIS
-169 NADKIAADFGIPHK
+169 
-183 TARKICDKVK
+183 
-193 KCIRKQFETDN
+193 
-204 NILLTQEVRMSLNT
+204 LLTQEVRMSLNT

-230 GGSGSGKSRFFVKPN
+230 GGSGSGKSRFYVKPN
-245 LMQLNTSYVVTDPK
+245 IMQLNTSYVVTDPK

-264 SCGKLLSKA
+264 SCGRLLKKA

-283 DMAHS
+283 DMSHS
-288 NNYNPFQYVYDR
+288 NNYNPFNYIYDK
-300 DGNVN
+300 DGNIS
-305 KSYVLKMV
+305 KTYVMKMV
-313 NCLMKNTKQEGS
+313 NCLMKNTKQEGA

-348 EKAEQE
+348 EK
-354 TKTIKGDFERQKAVY
+354 KTDE
-369 NDMLKGNYA
+369 NGNSL
-378 PEDIKLQKEIMED
+378 DR
-391 AKKAYEE
+391 
-398 ADKHAKIDC
+398 
-407 NFRRVMEVMKMAE
+407 NFSTVMKMMRLAE
-420 ISEQDDTLHSP
+420 ISEQDENHRSP
-431 LDDLMEEH
+431 LDEMMDELRTENPH
-439 RSNFPN
+439 
-445 SMAWIYY
+445 SMAVSFY

-475 AFELPEVADLT
+475 AFNLPEVADLT
-486 HIDNIHLDT
+486 HTDNIHLDT
-495 LGDKKTALFVIIPS
+495 LGDRKTALFIIIPS

-532 ANFKYGGR
+532 ANFKYGGK

-546 CLLDEFANIGTIPDF
+546 CLLDEFANVGTIPDF

-591 SWEIVTGNC
+591 SWEILTGNC
-600 DSLLFLGGQEASTL
+600 DSLLFLGGQEATTL

-645 NSIMGRELMTPD
+645 NSILGRELMTTD

-678 CHKFDIEKHPNYAYL
+678 CHKFDIEKHQNYKYL
-693 EDSNKKYA
+693 EDSNKNYA
-701 YLIDDLHTEKAPDM
+701 YLIDDLHTEKAPDI
-715 TENYSEMVTSEDDM
+715 TEIYSETVEPKTVAQPVDDEKDISDIDVPDEEDNMTNLDEEF
-729 HPADKEKPF
+729 DTKEIAAALKQHEEQTAGEEMF
-738 IDMDFPEDFSDN
+738 NENEELDFSDEAVPEN
-750 PDDADDGMEVYEM
+750 IMPMDLSIPKVIGEADF
-763 LNYNIDNEFVSASE
+763 NEIV
-777 KIYGSSEQMDF
+777 
-788 TDEELPDANDIIS
+788 
-801 IDMSEHKV
+801 
-809 FGENDYNAMFDSADI
+809 DST

>member
-1 MKKKKPDLLTIMLY
+1 MLTIVLY
-15 VIIVVAVLYVSAA
+15 VIIVFAVLYVSAG
-28 LGAAMDLSAD
+28 LGAAMDLSVD
-38 DEGVIDFTL
+38 DEGVLDFNV
-47 LMSQFETVLTTPD
+47 LMTQFETVLTSTD
-60 TVWAHF
+60 TVGAHF
-66 TDFSGYSAKI
+66 TDFSSYSFKI
-76 TLIVSFAIG
+76 TLMVGFALG
-85 IYALLKYTSRKR
+85 IYALMKYTSRKR

-121 KPEKIIPTETFT
+121 RMSAGSKPKRGKDAAQQSLRTATKPEK
-133 DESGKKHTAKFSTKR
+133 K
-148 ENTFIV
+148 
-154 TLGKQSQTYRIGAAD
+154 
-169 NADKIAADFGIPHK
+169 
-183 TARKICDKVK
+183 KVK
-193 KCIRKQFETDN
+193 KSPKSPFETDN

-230 GGSGSGKSRFFVKPN
+230 GGSGSGKSRFYVKPN
-245 LMQLNTSYVVTDPK
+245 IMQLNTSYVVTDPK

-264 SCGKLLSKA
+264 SCGRLLKKA

-283 DMAHS
+283 DMSHS
-288 NNYNPFQYVYDR
+288 NNYNPFNYIYDK
-300 DGNVN
+300 DGNIS
-305 KSYVLKMV
+305 KTYVMKMV
-313 NCLMKNTKQEGS
+313 NCLMKNTKQEGA

-348 EKAEQE
+348 EK
-354 TKTIKGDFERQKAVY
+354 KTDE
-369 NDMLKGNYA
+369 NGNSL
-378 PEDIKLQKEIMED
+378 DR
-391 AKKAYEE
+391 
-398 ADKHAKIDC
+398 
-407 NFRRVMEVMKMAE
+407 NFSTVMKMMRLAE
-420 ISEQDDTLHSP
+420 ISEQDENHRSP
-431 LDDLMEEH
+431 LDEMMDELRTENPH
-439 RSNFPN
+439 
-445 SMAWIYY
+445 SMAVSFY

-475 AFELPEVADLT
+475 AFNLPEVADLT
-486 HIDNIHLDT
+486 HTDNIHLDT
-495 LGDKKTALFVIIPS
+495 LGDRKTALFIIIPS

-546 CLLDEFANIGTIPDF
+546 CLLDEFANVGTIPDF

-591 SWEIVTGNC
+591 SWEILTGNC

-645 NSIMGRELMTPD
+645 NSILGRELMTTD

-678 CHKFDIEKHPNYAYL
+678 CHKFDIEKHQNYKYL
-693 EDSNKKYA
+693 EDSNKNYA

-715 TENYSEMVTSEDDM
+715 TEIYSETVEPKPAAQPVDDEKDISDIDVPDEEDNMTNLDEEF
-729 HPADKEKPF
+729 DTKEIAAALKQHEEQTAGEEMF
-738 IDMDFPEDFSDN
+738 NENEELDFSDEAVPEN
-750 PDDADDGMEVYEM
+750 LMPMDLSTPKVIGEADFREIV
-763 LNYNIDNEFVSASE
+763 
-777 KIYGSSEQMDF
+777 
-788 TDEELPDANDIIS
+788 
-801 IDMSEHKV
+801 
-809 FGENDYNAMFDSADI
+809 DSP

>member
-1 MKKKKPDLLTIMLY
+1 MKKKKPDMLTILLY
-15 VIIVVAVLYVSAA
+15 VIIVFAVLYVSAG
-28 LGAAMDLSAD
+28 LGAAMDLSVD
-38 DEGVIDFTL
+38 DEGVLDFNV
-47 LMSQFETVLTTPD
+47 LMTQFETVLTSTD
-60 TVWAHF
+60 TVGAHF
-66 TDFSGYSAKI
+66 TDFSSYSFKI
-76 TLIVSFAIG
+76 TLMVGFALG
-85 IYALLKYTSRKR
+85 IYALMKYTSRKR

-121 KPEKIIPTETFT
+121 RMSARSKPKRGKDAAQQSLRTATKPEK
-133 DESGKKHTAKFSTKR
+133 K
-148 ENTFIV
+148 
-154 TLGKQSQTYRIGAAD
+154 
-169 NADKIAADFGIPHK
+169 
-183 TARKICDKVK
+183 KVK
-193 KCIRKQFETDN
+193 KSPKSPFETDN

-230 GGSGSGKSRFFVKPN
+230 GGSGSGKSRFYVKPN
-245 LMQLNTSYVVTDPK
+245 IMQLNTSYVVTDPK

-264 SCGKLLSKA
+264 SCGRLLKKA

-283 DMAHS
+283 DMSHS
-288 NNYNPFQYVYDR
+288 NNYNPFNYIYDK
-300 DGNVN
+300 DGNIS
-305 KSYVLKMV
+305 KTYVMKMV
-313 NCLMKNTKQEGS
+313 NCLMKNTKQEGA

-348 EKAEQE
+348 EK
-354 TKTIKGDFERQKAVY
+354 KTDE
-369 NDMLKGNYA
+369 NGNSL
-378 PEDIKLQKEIMED
+378 DR
-391 AKKAYEE
+391 
-398 ADKHAKIDC
+398 
-407 NFRRVMEVMKMAE
+407 NFSTVMKMMRLAE
-420 ISEQDDTLHSP
+420 ISEQDENHRSP
-431 LDDLMEEH
+431 LDEMMDELRTENPH
-439 RSNFPN
+439 
-445 SMAWIYY
+445 SMAVSFY

-475 AFELPEVADLT
+475 AFNLPEVADLT
-486 HIDNIHLDT
+486 HTDNIHLDT
-495 LGDKKTALFVIIPS
+495 LGDRKTALFIIIPS

-532 ANFKYGGR
+532 ANFKYGGK

-546 CLLDEFANIGTIPDF
+546 CLLDEFANVGTIPDF

-591 SWEIVTGNC
+591 SWEILTGNC
-600 DSLLFLGGQEASTL
+600 DSLLFLGGQEATTL

-645 NSIMGRELMTPD
+645 NSILGRELMTTD

-678 CHKFDIEKHPNYAYL
+678 CHKFDIEKHQNYKYL
-693 EDSNKKYA
+693 EDSNKNYA
-701 YLIDDLHTEKAPDM
+701 YLIDDLHTEKAPDI
-715 TENYSEMVTSEDDM
+715 TEIYSETVEPKTVAQPVDDEKDISDIDVPDEEDNMTNLDEEF
-729 HPADKEKPF
+729 DTKEIAAALKQHEEQTAGEEMF
-738 IDMDFPEDFSDN
+738 NENEELDFSDEAVPEN
-750 PDDADDGMEVYEM
+750 IMPMDLSIPKVIGEADF
-763 LNYNIDNEFVSASE
+763 NEIV
-777 KIYGSSEQMDF
+777 
-788 TDEELPDANDIIS
+788 
-801 IDMSEHKV
+801 
-809 FGENDYNAMFDSADI
+809 DST

>member
-1 MKKKKPDLLTIMLY
+1 MLTILLY
-15 VIIVVAVLYVSAA
+15 AIIIFAVLYVSAG
-28 LGAAMDLSAD
+28 LGAAMDLSVD
-38 DEGVIDFTL
+38 DDGVLDFNV
-47 LMSQFETVLTTPD
+47 LMTQFETVLTSTD
-60 TVWAHF
+60 TVGAHF
-66 TDFSGYSAKI
+66 TDFSSYSFKI
-76 TLIVSFAIG
+76 TLMVGFALG
-85 IYALLKYTSRKR
+85 IYALMKYTSRKR

-121 KPEKIIPTETFT
+121 RMSAGSKPKRGKDAAQQSLRTATKPEK
-133 DESGKKHTAKFSTKR
+133 K
-148 ENTFIV
+148 
-154 TLGKQSQTYRIGAAD
+154 
-169 NADKIAADFGIPHK
+169 
-183 TARKICDKVK
+183 KVK
-193 KCIRKQFETDN
+193 KSPKSPFETDN

-230 GGSGSGKSRFFVKPN
+230 GGSGSGKSRFYVKPN
-245 LMQLNTSYVVTDPK
+245 IMQLNTSYVVTDPK

-264 SCGKLLSKA
+264 SCGRLLKKA

-283 DMAHS
+283 DMSHS
-288 NNYNPFQYVYDR
+288 NNYNPFNYIYDK
-300 DGNVN
+300 DGNIS
-305 KSYVLKMV
+305 KTYVMKMV
-313 NCLMKNTKQEGS
+313 NCLMKNTKQEGA

-348 EKAEQE
+348 EK
-354 TKTIKGDFERQKAVY
+354 KTDE
-369 NDMLKGNYA
+369 NGNSL
-378 PEDIKLQKEIMED
+378 DR
-391 AKKAYEE
+391 
-398 ADKHAKIDC
+398 
-407 NFRRVMEVMKMAE
+407 NFSTVMKMMRLAE
-420 ISEQDDTLHSP
+420 ISEQDENHRSP
-431 LDDLMEEH
+431 LDEMMDELRTENPH
-439 RSNFPN
+439 
-445 SMAWIYY
+445 SMAVSFY

-475 AFELPEVADLT
+475 AFNLPEVADLT
-486 HIDNIHLDT
+486 HTDNIHLDT
-495 LGDKKTALFVIIPS
+495 LGDRKTALFIIIPS

-532 ANFKYGGR
+532 ANFKYGGK

-546 CLLDEFANIGTIPDF
+546 CLLDEFANVGTIPDF

-591 SWEIVTGNC
+591 SWEILTGNC
-600 DSLLFLGGQEASTL
+600 DSLLFLGGQEATTL

-645 NSIMGRELMTPD
+645 NSILGRELMTTD

-678 CHKFDIEKHPNYAYL
+678 CHKFDIEKHQNYKYL
-693 EDSNKKYA
+693 EDSNKNYA
-701 YLIDDLHTEKAPDM
+701 YLIDDLHTEKAPDI
-715 TENYSEMVTSEDDM
+715 TEIYSETVEPKTVAQPVDDEKDISDIDVPDEEDNMTNLDEEF
-729 HPADKEKPF
+729 DTKEIAAALKQHEEQTAGEEMF
-738 IDMDFPEDFSDN
+738 NENEELDFSDEAVPEN
-750 PDDADDGMEVYEM
+750 IMPMDLSIPKVIGEADF
-763 LNYNIDNEFVSASE
+763 NEIV
-777 KIYGSSEQMDF
+777 
-788 TDEELPDANDIIS
+788 
-801 IDMSEHKV
+801 
-809 FGENDYNAMFDSADI
+809 DST

>member
-1 MKKKKPDLLTIMLY
+1 MLTILLY
-15 VIIVVAVLYVSAA
+15 AIIIFAVLYVSAG
-28 LGAAMDLSAD
+28 LGAAMDLSVD
-38 DEGVIDFTL
+38 DEGVLDFNV
-47 LMSQFETVLTTPD
+47 LMTQFETVLTSTD
-60 TVWAHF
+60 TVGAHF
-66 TDFSGYSAKI
+66 TDFSSYSFKI
-76 TLIVSFAIG
+76 TLMVAFALG
-85 IYALLKYTSRKR
+85 IYALMKYTSRKR

-121 KPEKIIPTETFT
+121 RMSAGSKPKRGKDAAQQSLRTATKPEKKK
-133 DESGKKHTAKFSTKR
+133 GKKPPKS
-148 ENTFIV
+148 
-154 TLGKQSQTYRIGAAD
+154 
-169 NADKIAADFGIPHK
+169 P
-183 TARKICDKVK
+183 
-193 KCIRKQFETDN
+193 FETDN

-230 GGSGSGKSRFFVKPN
+230 GGSGSGKSRFYVKPN
-245 LMQLNTSYVVTDPK
+245 IMQLNTSYVVTDPK

-264 SCGKLLSKA
+264 SCGRLLKKA

-283 DMAHS
+283 DMSHS
-288 NNYNPFQYVYDR
+288 NNYNPFNYIYDK
-300 DGNVN
+300 DGNIN
-305 KSYVLKMV
+305 KTYVMKMV
-313 NCLMKNTKQEGS
+313 NCLMKNTKQEGA

-348 EKAEQE
+348 EK
-354 TKTIKGDFERQKAVY
+354 KTDE
-369 NDMLKGNYA
+369 NGNSL
-378 PEDIKLQKEIMED
+378 DR
-391 AKKAYEE
+391 
-398 ADKHAKIDC
+398 
-407 NFRRVMEVMKMAE
+407 NFSTVMKMMRLAE
-420 ISEQDDTLHSP
+420 ISEQDENHRSP
-431 LDDLMEEH
+431 LDEMMDELRGENPH
-439 RSNFPN
+439 
-445 SMAWIYY
+445 SMAVSFY

-475 AFELPEVADLT
+475 AFNLPEVADLT
-486 HIDNIHLDT
+486 HTDNIHLDT
-495 LGDKKTALFVIIPS
+495 LGDRKTALFIIIPS

-532 ANFKYGGR
+532 ANFKYGGK

-546 CLLDEFANIGTIPDF
+546 CLLDEFANVGTIPDF

-591 SWEIVTGNC
+591 SWEILTGNC
-600 DSLLFLGGQEASTL
+600 DSLLFLGGQEATTL

-645 NSIMGRELMTPD
+645 NSILGRELMTTD

-678 CHKFDIEKHPNYAYL
+678 CHKFDIEKHQNYKYL
-693 EDSNKKYA
+693 EDSNKNYA
-701 YLIDDLHTEKAPDM
+701 YLIDDLHTEKAPDI
-715 TENYSEMVTSEDDM
+715 TEIYSETVEPKTVAQPVDDEKDISDIDVPDEEDNMTNLDEEF
-729 HPADKEKPF
+729 DTKEIAAALKQHEEQTAGEEMF
-738 IDMDFPEDFSDN
+738 NENEELDFSDEAVPEN
-750 PDDADDGMEVYEM
+750 IMPMDLSIPKVIGEADF
-763 LNYNIDNEFVSASE
+763 NEIV
-777 KIYGSSEQMDF
+777 
-788 TDEELPDANDIIS
+788 
-801 IDMSEHKV
+801 
-809 FGENDYNAMFDSADI
+809 DST

>member
-1 MKKKKPDLLTIMLY
+1 MKKKKPDMLTILLY
-15 VIIVVAVLYVSAA
+15 AIIIFAVLYVSAG
-28 LGAAMDLSAD
+28 LGAAMDLSVD
-38 DEGVIDFTL
+38 DDGVLDFNV
-47 LMSQFETVLTTPD
+47 LMTQFETVLTSTD
-60 TVWAHF
+60 TVGAHF
-66 TDFSGYSAKI
+66 TDFSSYSFKI
-76 TLIVSFAIG
+76 TLMVGFALG
-85 IYALLKYTSRKR
+85 IYALMKYTSRKR

-121 KPEKIIPTETFT
+121 RMSAGSKPKRGKDAAQQSLRTATKPEK
-133 DESGKKHTAKFSTKR
+133 K
-148 ENTFIV
+148 
-154 TLGKQSQTYRIGAAD
+154 
-169 NADKIAADFGIPHK
+169 
-183 TARKICDKVK
+183 KVK
-193 KCIRKQFETDN
+193 KSPKSPFETDN

-230 GGSGSGKSRFFVKPN
+230 GGSGSGKSRFYVKPN
-245 LMQLNTSYVVTDPK
+245 IMQLNTSYVVTDPK

-264 SCGKLLSKA
+264 SCGRLLKKA

-283 DMAHS
+283 DMSHS
-288 NNYNPFQYVYDR
+288 NNYNPFNYIYDK
-300 DGNVN
+300 DGNIN
-305 KSYVLKMV
+305 KTYVMKMV
-313 NCLMKNTKQEGS
+313 NCLMKNTKQEGA

-348 EKAEQE
+348 EK
-354 TKTIKGDFERQKAVY
+354 KTDE
-369 NDMLKGNYA
+369 NGNSL
-378 PEDIKLQKEIMED
+378 DR
-391 AKKAYEE
+391 
-398 ADKHAKIDC
+398 
-407 NFRRVMEVMKMAE
+407 NFSTVMKMMRLAE
-420 ISEQDDTLHSP
+420 ISEQDENHRSP
-431 LDDLMEEH
+431 LDEMMDELRGENPH
-439 RSNFPN
+439 
-445 SMAWIYY
+445 SMAVSFY

-475 AFELPEVADLT
+475 AFNLPEVADLT
-486 HIDNIHLDT
+486 HTDNIHLDT
-495 LGDKKTALFVIIPS
+495 LGDRKTALFIIIPS

-546 CLLDEFANIGTIPDF
+546 CLLDEFANVGTIPDF

-591 SWEIVTGNC
+591 SWEILTGNC

-645 NSIMGRELMTPD
+645 NSILGRELMTTD

-678 CHKFDIEKHPNYAYL
+678 CHKFDIEKHQNYKYL
-693 EDSNKKYA
+693 EDSNKNYA

-715 TENYSEMVTSEDDM
+715 TEIYSETVEPKLVAQ
-729 HPADKEKPF
+729 PADDEKDISDIDVPDEEDNMTNLDEEFDTKEIAAALKQHEEQTAGEEMF
-738 IDMDFPEDFSDN
+738 NENEELDFSDEPVPEN
-750 PDDADDGMEVYEM
+750 LMPMDLSTPKVIGEADFREIV
-763 LNYNIDNEFVSASE
+763 
-777 KIYGSSEQMDF
+777 
-788 TDEELPDANDIIS
+788 
-801 IDMSEHKV
+801 
-809 FGENDYNAMFDSADI
+809 DSP